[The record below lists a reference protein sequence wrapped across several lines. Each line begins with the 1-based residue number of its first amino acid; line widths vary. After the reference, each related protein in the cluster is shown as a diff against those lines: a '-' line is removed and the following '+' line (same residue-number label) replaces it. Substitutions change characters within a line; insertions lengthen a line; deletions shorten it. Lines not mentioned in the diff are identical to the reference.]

1 MTQAKRLLT
10 LLLLVCLAAGP
21 LSLGTLAE
29 PVYEAEIVGG
39 RQYETLEE
47 AVAAVEA
54 LPDKTA
60 TIKLLSNVEL
70 ASDSLTIGNGV
81 TLELDLNNYSIKAPH
96 RVLRAQDCN
105 LTLTGTGSVEETQA
119 AYGAITVR
127 GSDNPDAEDFTTVTV
142 GENVTLKGYAALFV
156 TPHTSDPVAYGV
168 TLHVYG
174 TLQSLPSS
182 QNEDS
187 PGYGLYV
194 NGQIQHQENCPVIF
208 VYPGA
213 HISGGTVYAAGYA
226 DWRFEGG
233 TIEGTT
239 SGIAI
244 KSGKVSINGNTSI
257 TCTGDANVPT
267 QGFSNG
273 VNASGTAI
281 QIESNS
287 DYAGNIELLISGGE
301 FVSKNCYTIYEYL
314 GKGEDTAVSSID
326 ISGGSFSGKSTY
338 GNFCLSEELD
348 AVKADM
354 LSLTAGSFTHDP
366 SPYLAPDHF
375 VSFSGT
381 DGFSVSRGSA
391 AQTQDS
397 KTYPTV
403 QAAVDAAEAGD
414 TVTLLSDVAVAEPVS
429 VKKDLTFDLGGCT
442 LSGAFQGTRT
452 GVFQAVGCHVNIVD
466 SKDGGSIVNTLED
479 KPGSVLYIK
488 PSADAAGS
496 VTLKNGVT
504 LQNLSTYST
513 SVVAYLHNA
522 VSNTYP
528 AKLDV
533 QNARLISQ
541 DGDVIRY
548 KSSPGKPVEAE
559 ILGGEFWVAE
569 KAASKSILD
578 DVDSD
583 TLDISGGVFHNWDP
597 QADTA
602 LLAKGA
608 RLCHTLR
615 EGALVM
621 QVVSGTP
628 DAAVQSAFGGQTFYL
643 LKGTDEGG
651 QAVAD
656 LYSLQQAG
664 LMPDGAQLTV
674 LKDVTCAFP
683 EGASFGSS
691 NHPAASLGITVAQ
704 GASLS
709 GTLPLK
715 LADVTVSGEGDVSRF
730 SVAPFDDTFRLS
742 EENGLYRCRLTQSGV
757 KATVTLSTGEVLE
770 YSSIATAISDARTR
784 EGSTVTF
791 YDDYET
797 QKSIR
802 YGLNGDADTLT
813 LDLNGHTYRYD
824 ALTINP
830 AFLLLSDKT
839 LTLRNGRL
847 EADPNALAAI
857 ATDDSSNGSRIVIES
872 DFTVEGNSVL
882 LVGTSPSLELFGT
895 IDTTG
900 TSNTSIQGNGST
912 TKNSSIIVI
921 KEGARV
927 LSDKAGI
934 YHPQSG
940 TLTVEGGLITGST
953 GIVMKSG
960 HLEVKGG
967 EISATGARKPYTHEP
982 SGYISTGDAV
992 VLEACDYPGGA
1003 PSADISGGLLSSQ
1016 KAQAVVCYLK
1026 DGAQDMD
1033 NKKFVTGGEF
1043 SSDPT
1048 AYLGE
1053 SLMAVPAEQEGF
1065 FGVRQSVENVVVSD
1079 GTPVVT
1085 VEPARELTQQE
1096 RNALDE
1102 AAALLLPDGGTAP
1115 ALFASGLVGAA
1126 GSVADTVD
1134 MQEALGKLEAAGVE
1148 VSEQTP
1154 ATLFVLPYLNVK
1166 LTDLELS
1173 EGELSSLTLAL
1184 DFKVKTVVSTA
1195 QTADGI
1201 CTEGDPE
1208 SDLNAVPL
1216 GDEPL
1221 AVSASLTLSLPLP
1234 NALAQEE
1241 GLSVF
1246 HLRSADGSEACYDA
1260 LVQQQ
1265 QGVDVASVVVAK
1277 GAGTLTLTP
1286 ADTRSLTVTFD
1297 NGVPQQTYDVT
1308 DIGSALPEASKT
1320 GYLFRGWL
1328 FDKTG
1333 DESFE
1338 TLSEALWSALFEGE
1352 AGDLTVDAT
1361 ASLTRRSSGGAPS
1374 GTVTPSYTVSASAGE
1389 GGSISPS
1396 GKTSVDKGDDLT
1408 FAITPDEGYVVD
1420 DVLVDGVS
1428 VGSVTSYTLRDVAK
1442 SHTISASF
1450 VPDGGESAWEN
1461 PFDDVDEAAWYF
1473 DAVRY
1478 VFENGLLQGTSDT
1491 LFSPDLTTTRAMIVT
1506 VLWRMAEEPVIN
1518 YAMTFDDVPEG
1529 LWYSEA
1535 VRWAAG
1541 EGIVTGYDD
1550 TRFGP
1555 NDAVTREQLAA
1566 MLYRYAVSQGRD
1578 VSVGEDTNIL
1588 SYADA
1593 FSVSEYAVSALQWAC
1608 GEGIVTGRDDG
1619 TLSPQDSALRSEFS
1633 AMLMRFCGV
1642 QQG

>member
-39 RQYETLEE
+39 SQYETLEE

-60 TIKLLSNVEL
+60 TIKLLSNV
-70 ASDSLTIGNGV
+70 T
-81 TLELDLNNYSIKAPH
+81 
-96 RVLRAQDCN
+96 
-105 LTLTGTGSVEETQA
+105 VE
-119 AYGAITVR
+119 
-127 GSDNPDAEDFTTVTV
+127 
-142 GENVTLKGYAALFV
+142 
-156 TPHTSDPVAYGV
+156 
-168 TLHVYG
+168 
-174 TLQSLPSS
+174 
-182 QNEDS
+182 
-187 PGYGLYV
+187 
-194 NGQIQHQENCPVIF
+194 
-208 VYPGA
+208 
-213 HISGGTVYAAGYA
+213 
-226 DWRFEGG
+226 
-233 TIEGTT
+233 
-239 SGIAI
+239 
-244 KSGKVSINGNTSI
+244 KSVSIT
-257 TCTGDANVPT
+257 
-267 QGFSNG
+267 
-273 VNASGTAI
+273 
-281 QIESNS
+281 
-287 DYAGNIELLISGGE
+287 
-301 FVSKNCYTIYEYL
+301 
-314 GKGEDTAVSSID
+314 
-326 ISGGSFSGKSTY
+326 
-338 GNFCLSEELD
+338 
-348 AVKADM
+348 
-354 LSLTAGSFTHDP
+354 
-366 SPYLAPDHF
+366 
-375 VSFSGT
+375 
-381 DGFSVSRGSA
+381 R
-391 AQTQDS
+391 
-397 KTYPTV
+397 
-403 QAAVDAAEAGD
+403 
-414 TVTLLSDVAVAEPVS
+414 
-429 VKKDLTFDLGGCT
+429 DLTFDLGGHT
-442 LSGAFQGTRT
+442 LSGAFQGTQT
-452 GVFQAVGCHVNIVD
+452 GVFQAVGCHVDIVD
-466 SKDGGSIVNTLED
+466 SEGGGRIVNTLED

-496 VTLKNGVT
+496 VTLKDGVT
-504 LQNLSTYST
+504 LENLSTYST
-513 SVVAYLHNA
+513 SVVVYLHNA
-522 VSNTYP
+522 VSNTCP
-528 AKLDV
+528 AKLEV
-533 QNARLISQ
+533 QDARLISR

-548 KSSPGKPVEAE
+548 KSSFGRPVEGA
-559 ILGGEFWVAE
+559 ISGGEFWVAE
-569 KAASKSILD
+569 KAASQSILD
-578 DVDSD
+578 DVDD
-583 TLDISGGVFHNWDP
+583 GTLVISGGIFHNWDP

-602 LLAKGA
+602 LLDGDAL
-608 RLCHTLR
+608 LCHTLR

-674 LKDVTCAFP
+674 LKDVACTFP
-683 EGASFGSS
+683 EEASFGSS

-715 LADVTVSGEGDVSRF
+715 LADVTVSGEGDVSGF
-730 SVAPFDDTFRLS
+730 SVEPFDDTFRLS
-742 EENGLYRCRLTQSGV
+742 EESGLYQCRLTQSGV

-770 YSSIATAISDARTR
+770 YSSIATAISDARTQ

-813 LDLNGHTYRYD
+813 LDLNGHTYCYD
-824 ALTINP
+824 ALTTSP

-882 LVGTSPSLELFGT
+882 LVGASPSLELFGT

-912 TKNSSIIVI
+912 TKKSSIIVI

-934 YHPQSG
+934 YHPQPG

-960 HLEVKGG
+960 HLVVKGG
-967 EISATGARKPYTHEP
+967 EISATGARVPYAHEP

-992 VLEACDYPGGA
+992 VLEACDYPGEA
-1003 PSADISGGLLSSQ
+1003 PSAEISGGLLSSQ

-1026 DGAQDMD
+1026 EGAQDIKD
-1033 NKKFVTGGEF
+1033 KQFVTGGEF

-1053 SLMAVPAEQEGF
+1053 SLMAVPGEQAGF
-1065 FGVRQSVENVVVSD
+1065 FGVRQSIENVVVSD
-1079 GTPVVT
+1079 GAPVVT

-1102 AAALLLPDGGTAP
+1102 AAALLLPDGDTAP

-1126 GSVADTVD
+1126 GSVADAVD

-1154 ATLFVLPYLNVK
+1154 AKLFVLPYLNVK

-1173 EGELSSLTLAL
+1173 EGALSSLTLAL

-1195 QTADGI
+1195 QTADDI
-1201 CTEGDPE
+1201 CTEGGPE
-1208 SDLNAVPL
+1208 SGLNAVPL

-1234 NALAQEE
+1234 DALAQE

-1265 QGVDVASVVVAK
+1265 QGTAVASVVVAK

-1297 NGVPQQTYDVT
+1297 NGVPQQTYGVA

-1333 DESFE
+1333 DECFE

-1450 VPDGGESAWEN
+1450 APDGGESAWEN

-1566 MLYRYAVSQGRD
+1566 MLYRYAVSQGYD

-1619 TLSPQDSALRSEFS
+1619 TLSPQDSALRSEFA
-1633 AMLMRFCGV
+1633 AMLMRFCGA

>member
-1 MTQAKRLLT
+1 MTSAKRLLAM
-10 LLLLVCLAAGP
+10 LLCLCLAAGP

-29 PVYEAEIVGG
+29 PVYEAEIVGDS
-39 RQYETLEE
+39 QYETLEE

-60 TIKLLSNVEL
+60 TIKLLSNV
-70 ASDSLTIGNGV
+70 T
-81 TLELDLNNYSIKAPH
+81 
-96 RVLRAQDCN
+96 
-105 LTLTGTGSVEETQA
+105 VE
-119 AYGAITVR
+119 
-127 GSDNPDAEDFTTVTV
+127 
-142 GENVTLKGYAALFV
+142 
-156 TPHTSDPVAYGV
+156 
-168 TLHVYG
+168 
-174 TLQSLPSS
+174 
-182 QNEDS
+182 
-187 PGYGLYV
+187 
-194 NGQIQHQENCPVIF
+194 
-208 VYPGA
+208 
-213 HISGGTVYAAGYA
+213 
-226 DWRFEGG
+226 
-233 TIEGTT
+233 
-239 SGIAI
+239 
-244 KSGKVSINGNTSI
+244 KSVSIT
-257 TCTGDANVPT
+257 
-267 QGFSNG
+267 
-273 VNASGTAI
+273 
-281 QIESNS
+281 
-287 DYAGNIELLISGGE
+287 
-301 FVSKNCYTIYEYL
+301 
-314 GKGEDTAVSSID
+314 
-326 ISGGSFSGKSTY
+326 
-338 GNFCLSEELD
+338 
-348 AVKADM
+348 
-354 LSLTAGSFTHDP
+354 
-366 SPYLAPDHF
+366 
-375 VSFSGT
+375 
-381 DGFSVSRGSA
+381 R
-391 AQTQDS
+391 
-397 KTYPTV
+397 
-403 QAAVDAAEAGD
+403 
-414 TVTLLSDVAVAEPVS
+414 
-429 VKKDLTFDLGGCT
+429 DLTFDLGGHT

-452 GVFQAVGCHVNIVD
+452 GVFQAVGCHVDIVD
-466 SKDGGSIVNTLED
+466 SVGGGSMVNTLED
-479 KPGSVLYIK
+479 KACSVLYIK

-496 VTLKNGVT
+496 VTLKDGVT
-504 LQNLSTYST
+504 LENLSTYST
-513 SVVAYLHNA
+513 SVVAYLHSA
-522 VSNTYP
+522 VSDTYP
-528 AKLDV
+528 AKLEV

-548 KSSPGKPVEAE
+548 KSSSSRPVEAV
-559 ILGGEFWVAE
+559 ISGGEFLVVE

-578 DVDSD
+578 DVDSG
-583 TLDISGGVFHNWDP
+583 TLVISGGVFHNWDP

-602 LLAKGA
+602 LLDDDAL
-608 RLCHTLR
+608 LCHTLR

-628 DAAVQSAFGGQTFYL
+628 DAAIQSDFDGQTFYL
-643 LKGTDEGG
+643 LEGTDPDG
-651 QAVAD
+651 QAVAAD
-656 LYSLQQAG
+656 LYTLQQAG

-674 LKDVTCAFP
+674 LKDVACTFP

-715 LADVTVSGEGDVSRF
+715 LADVTVTGEGDVSGF
-730 SVAPFDDTFRLS
+730 SVAPFDSTFRLS
-742 EENGLYRCRLTQSGV
+742 EENGLYQCRLDQSGV

-770 YSSIATAISDARTR
+770 YSSIATAISDARTQ

-797 QKSIR
+797 QKSIS
-802 YGLNGDADTLT
+802 YGLHTGDADTLT

-824 ALTINP
+824 ALTASP
-830 AFLLLSDKT
+830 AFLLLSNKT

-847 EADPNALAAI
+847 EADSRSLAAI
-857 ATDDSSNGSRIVIES
+857 ATDASSTGSRIVIES
-872 DFTVEGNSVL
+872 DFTVAGNSVL

-912 TKNSSIIVI
+912 TQNSSIVI

-960 HLEVKGG
+960 HLVVKGG
-967 EISATGARKPYTHEP
+967 EISATGARAPYAHEP

-1003 PSADISGGLLSSQ
+1003 PSAEISGGLLSSQ

-1026 DGAQDMD
+1026 EQAPDIE
-1033 NKKFVTGGEF
+1033 NKQFVTGGEF

-1048 AYLGE
+1048 AYLDE
-1053 SLMAVPAEQEGF
+1053 SLMAVPAEQAGF
-1065 FGVRQSVENVVVSD
+1065 FGVRQSIENVVVSD
-1079 GTPVVT
+1079 GAPVVT

-1096 RNALDE
+1096 SDALDE
-1102 AAALLLPDGGTAP
+1102 AAALLLPDGGTAL
-1115 ALFASGLVGAA
+1115 ALSASGLVGAA

-1173 EGELSSLTLAL
+1173 EGALSSLTLAL

-1195 QTADGI
+1195 QTADDI
-1201 CTEGDPE
+1201 CTEGGPE
-1208 SDLNAVPL
+1208 SGLNAVPL

-1234 NALAQEE
+1234 DALAQED
-1241 GLSVF
+1241 LSVF

-1265 QGVDVASVVVAK
+1265 QGTAVASVVVAK

-1297 NGVPQQTYDVT
+1297 NGVPQQTYGVA

-1333 DESFE
+1333 DECFE
-1338 TLSEALWSALFEGE
+1338 TLSEALWSALFAGE

-1389 GGSISPS
+1389 GGSVSPS

-1428 VGSVTSYTLRDVAK
+1428 VGSVTSYTLRDVSKA
-1442 SHTISASF
+1442 HTISVSF
-1450 VPDGGESAWEN
+1450 VPDDGGASAWEN

-1506 VLWRMAEEPVIN
+1506 VLWRMAEEPVVN
-1518 YAMTFDDVPEG
+1518 YAMTFDDVDEG

-1535 VRWAAG
+1535 VRWAAS

-1550 TRFGP
+1550 GSFGP
-1555 NDAVTREQLAA
+1555 NDLVTREQLAA
-1566 MLYRYAVSQGRD
+1566 MLYRYAVSQGYD

-1608 GEGIVTGRDDG
+1608 GEGIVTGRDNG
-1619 TLSPQDSALRSEFS
+1619 LLAPQDGALRSEFA
-1633 AMLMRFCGV
+1633 AMLMRFCSV
-1642 QQG
+1642 EQG

>member
-21 LSLGTLAE
+21 LSLPSLALN
-29 PVYEAEIVGG
+29 EAKIEGG
-39 RQYETLEE
+39 SEYATVQE
-47 AVAAVEA
+47 AVNAAVE
-54 LPDKTA
+54 
-60 TIKLLSNVEL
+60 
-70 ASDSLTIGNGV
+70 
-81 TLELDLNNYSIKAPH
+81 
-96 RVLRAQDCN
+96 
-105 LTLTGTGSVEETQA
+105 
-119 AYGAITVR
+119 
-127 GSDNPDAEDFTTVTV
+127 
-142 GENVTLKGYAALFV
+142 
-156 TPHTSDPVAYGV
+156 
-168 TLHVYG
+168 
-174 TLQSLPSS
+174 
-182 QNEDS
+182 
-187 PGYGLYV
+187 
-194 NGQIQHQENCPVIF
+194 
-208 VYPGA
+208 
-213 HISGGTVYAAGYA
+213 
-226 DWRFEGG
+226 
-233 TIEGTT
+233 
-239 SGIAI
+239 
-244 KSGKVSINGNTSI
+244 
-257 TCTGDANVPT
+257 
-267 QGFSNG
+267 
-273 VNASGTAI
+273 
-281 QIESNS
+281 
-287 DYAGNIELLISGGE
+287 
-301 FVSKNCYTIYEYL
+301 
-314 GKGEDTAVSSID
+314 
-326 ISGGSFSGKSTY
+326 
-338 GNFCLSEELD
+338 
-348 AVKADM
+348 
-354 LSLTAGSFTHDP
+354 
-366 SPYLAPDHF
+366 
-375 VSFSGT
+375 
-381 DGFSVSRGSA
+381 
-391 AQTQDS
+391 
-397 KTYPTV
+397 
-403 QAAVDAAEAGD
+403 GD

-429 VKKDLTFDLGGCT
+429 VKKGLTFDLGGHT
-442 LSGAFQGTRT
+442 LSGAFQGTQT
-452 GVFQAVGCHVNIVD
+452 GVFQAVGCHVDIVD
-466 SKDGGSIVNTLED
+466 SVSGGSMVNTLED

-504 LQNLSTYST
+504 LENLSTYST
-513 SVVAYLHNA
+513 SVVACLHNA
-522 VSNTYP
+522 VSDTYP
-528 AKLDV
+528 AKLEV
-533 QNARLISQ
+533 QDARLISQ

-548 KSSPGKPVEAE
+548 KSSFGKPVEAV
-559 ILGGEFWVAE
+559 ISGGEFWVAE

-578 DVDSD
+578 DVDD
-583 TLDISGGVFHNWDP
+583 GTLVISGGIFHNWDP

-602 LLAKGA
+602 LLANGA
-608 RLCHTLR
+608 LLCHTLR

-628 DAAVQSAFGGQTFYL
+628 GAAVQSAFGGQTFYL
-643 LKGTDEGG
+643 LEGTDEGG

-656 LYSLQQAG
+656 LYTLQQAG

-674 LKDVTCAFP
+674 LKDVACTFP

-715 LADVTVSGEGDVSRF
+715 LADVKVSGEGDVSDF
-730 SVAPFDDTFRLS
+730 SVEPFDDTFRLS
-742 EENGLYRCRLTQSGV
+742 EESGLYRCRLTQSGV

-770 YSSIATAISDARTR
+770 YSSIATAISDARTQ

-802 YGLNGDADTLT
+802 YGLNTGDADTLT
-813 LDLNGHTYRYD
+813 LDLNGHTYHYD
-824 ALTINP
+824 SLVSNP
-830 AFLLLSDKT
+830 AFLLLSNKT

-912 TKNSSIIVI
+912 TKKSSIIVI

-934 YHPQSG
+934 YHPQPG

-960 HLEVKGG
+960 RLVVKGG
-967 EISATGARKPYTHEP
+967 EISATGARMPYTHES

-1026 DGAQDMD
+1026 EEAPDIKDKQ
-1033 NKKFVTGGEF
+1033 FVTGGEF

-1048 AYLGE
+1048 AYLDE
-1053 SLMAVPAEQEGF
+1053 SLMAVPAEQAGF
-1065 FGVRQSVENVVVSD
+1065 FGVRQSIENVVVSD

-1096 RNALDE
+1096 SDALDE

-1126 GSVADTVD
+1126 GSVADAVD
-1134 MQEALGKLEAAGVE
+1134 MQEALDKLEAAGVE

-1154 ATLFVLPYLNVK
+1154 AKLFVLPYLNVK

-1173 EGELSSLTLAL
+1173 EGALSSLTLAL

-1201 CTEGDPE
+1201 RTEDGPE
-1208 SDLNAVPL
+1208 SGLNAVPL

-1234 NALAQEE
+1234 DALAQEV
-1241 GLSVF
+1241 LSVF
-1246 HLRSADGSEACYDA
+1246 HLRSADDSEACYDA

-1265 QGVDVASVVVAK
+1265 QGTAVASVVVAK

-1297 NGVPQQTYDVT
+1297 NGVPQQTYGVA

-1338 TLSEALWSALFEGE
+1338 TLSEALWTALFAGE
-1352 AGDLTVDAT
+1352 AGDLTVDAK

>member
-10 LLLLVCLAAGP
+10 LLLVCLAAGP
-21 LSLGTLAE
+21 LSLPSLALN
-29 PVYEAEIVGG
+29 EAKI
-39 RQYETLEE
+39 
-47 AVAAVEA
+47 
-54 LPDKTA
+54 
-60 TIKLLSNVEL
+60 
-70 ASDSLTIGNGV
+70 
-81 TLELDLNNYSIKAPH
+81 
-96 RVLRAQDCN
+96 
-105 LTLTGTGSVEETQA
+105 
-119 AYGAITVR
+119 
-127 GSDNPDAEDFTTVTV
+127 
-142 GENVTLKGYAALFV
+142 
-156 TPHTSDPVAYGV
+156 
-168 TLHVYG
+168 
-174 TLQSLPSS
+174 
-182 QNEDS
+182 
-187 PGYGLYV
+187 
-194 NGQIQHQENCPVIF
+194 
-208 VYPGA
+208 
-213 HISGGTVYAAGYA
+213 
-226 DWRFEGG
+226 EGG
-233 TIEGTT
+233 SE
-239 SGIAI
+239 
-244 KSGKVSINGNTSI
+244 
-257 TCTGDANVPT
+257 
-267 QGFSNG
+267 
-273 VNASGTAI
+273 
-281 QIESNS
+281 
-287 DYAGNIELLISGGE
+287 YA
-301 FVSKNCYTIYEYL
+301 
-314 GKGEDTAVSSID
+314 
-326 ISGGSFSGKSTY
+326 
-338 GNFCLSEELD
+338 
-348 AVKADM
+348 
-354 LSLTAGSFTHDP
+354 
-366 SPYLAPDHF
+366 
-375 VSFSGT
+375 
-381 DGFSVSRGSA
+381 
-391 AQTQDS
+391 
-397 KTYPTV
+397 TV
-403 QAAVDAAEAGD
+403 QEAVDAAVEGD
-414 TVTLLSDVAVAEPVS
+414 TVTLLTDVTVEDPVS
-429 VKKDLTFDLGGCT
+429 VTTGLTFDLGGHT
-442 LSGAFQGTRT
+442 LSGAFQGTQT
-452 GVFQAVGCHVNIVD
+452 GVFQAVGCHVDIVD
-466 SKDGGSIVNTLED
+466 RVGGGSMVNTLED

-504 LQNLSTYST
+504 LENLSTYST

-528 AKLDV
+528 AKLEVRD
-533 QNARLISQ
+533 ARLISR

-548 KSSPGKPVEAE
+548 MSSSGGPVKAE
-559 ILGGEFWVAE
+559 ISGGEFWVAE

-583 TLDISGGVFHNWDP
+583 TLVISGGIFHNWDP

-602 LLAKGA
+602 LLANDA
-608 RLCHTLR
+608 LLCHTLR

-628 DAAVQSAFGGQTFYL
+628 DAAIQSAFGGQTFYL
-643 LKGTDEGG
+643 LEGTDPDG
-651 QAVAD
+651 QAVAAD
-656 LYSLQQAG
+656 LYTLQQAG

-674 LKDVTCAFP
+674 LEDVTCTFP
-683 EGASFGSS
+683 EEASFGSS

-715 LADVTVSGEGDVSRF
+715 LTDVTVSGEGDVSGF
-730 SVAPFDDTFRLS
+730 SVEPFDDTFRLS
-742 EENGLYRCRLTQSGV
+742 EKNGLYQCRLTQSGV

-770 YSSIATAISDARTR
+770 YSSIATAISDARTQ

-813 LDLNGHTYRYD
+813 LDLNGHTYCYD
-824 ALTINP
+824 ALTIDP
-830 AFLLLSDKT
+830 AFLLLSNKT

-912 TKNSSIIVI
+912 TKKSSIIVI

-960 HLEVKGG
+960 HLVVKGG
-967 EISATGARKPYTHEP
+967 EISATGARKPYTHES

-1026 DGAQDMD
+1026 DGAKDMD

-1048 AYLGE
+1048 AYLDE

-1065 FGVRQSVENVVVSD
+1065 FGVRQSIENVVVSD

-1126 GSVADTVD
+1126 GSVADAVD

-1173 EGELSSLTLAL
+1173 EGALSSLTLAL

-1195 QTADGI
+1195 QTADDI
-1201 CTEGDPE
+1201 CTEGGPE

-1234 NALAQEE
+1234 DALAQEV
-1241 GLSVF
+1241 LSVF
-1246 HLRSADGSEACYDA
+1246 HLRSADDSEACYDA

-1265 QGVDVASVVVAK
+1265 QGTAVASVVVAK

-1297 NGVPQQTYDVT
+1297 NGVPQQTYSVA
-1308 DIGSALPEASKT
+1308 DIGSALPEVSKT

-1333 DESFE
+1333 DECFE
-1338 TLSEALWSALFEGE
+1338 TLSEALWSALFEGK
-1352 AGDLTVDAT
+1352 AGDLTVNAT

-1450 VPDGGESAWEN
+1450 APDGGESAWEN

>member
-10 LLLLVCLAAGP
+10 LLLFVCLAAGP
-21 LSLGTLAE
+21 LSLPSLALN
-29 PVYEAEIVGG
+29 EAKIEGG
-39 RQYETLEE
+39 SEYATVQE
-47 AVAAVEA
+47 AV
-54 LPDKTA
+54 
-60 TIKLLSNVEL
+60 N
-70 ASDSLTIGNGV
+70 
-81 TLELDLNNYSIKAPH
+81 
-96 RVLRAQDCN
+96 
-105 LTLTGTGSVEETQA
+105 
-119 AYGAITVR
+119 
-127 GSDNPDAEDFTTVTV
+127 
-142 GENVTLKGYAALFV
+142 
-156 TPHTSDPVAYGV
+156 
-168 TLHVYG
+168 
-174 TLQSLPSS
+174 
-182 QNEDS
+182 
-187 PGYGLYV
+187 
-194 NGQIQHQENCPVIF
+194 
-208 VYPGA
+208 
-213 HISGGTVYAAGYA
+213 
-226 DWRFEGG
+226 
-233 TIEGTT
+233 
-239 SGIAI
+239 
-244 KSGKVSINGNTSI
+244 
-257 TCTGDANVPT
+257 
-267 QGFSNG
+267 
-273 VNASGTAI
+273 
-281 QIESNS
+281 
-287 DYAGNIELLISGGE
+287 
-301 FVSKNCYTIYEYL
+301 
-314 GKGEDTAVSSID
+314 
-326 ISGGSFSGKSTY
+326 
-338 GNFCLSEELD
+338 
-348 AVKADM
+348 
-354 LSLTAGSFTHDP
+354 
-366 SPYLAPDHF
+366 
-375 VSFSGT
+375 
-381 DGFSVSRGSA
+381 
-391 AQTQDS
+391 
-397 KTYPTV
+397 
-403 QAAVDAAEAGD
+403 AAEAGD
-414 TVTLLSDVAVAEPVS
+414 TVTLLTDVTVEDPVS
-429 VKKDLTFDLGGCT
+429 VTTGLTFDLGGHT
-442 LSGAFQGTRT
+442 LSGAFQGTQT
-452 GVFQAVGCHVNIVD
+452 GVFQAVGCHVDIVD
-466 SKDGGSIVNTLED
+466 SVGGGSMVNTLED

-496 VTLKNGVT
+496 VTLEDGVT

-528 AKLDV
+528 AKLEVRD
-533 QNARLISQ
+533 ARLISR

-548 KSSPGKPVEAE
+548 MSSSGGPVKAE
-559 ILGGEFWVAE
+559 ISGGEFWVAE
-569 KAASKSILD
+569 KAASQSILD
-578 DVDSD
+578 DVDD
-583 TLDISGGVFHNWDP
+583 GTLVISGGVFHNWDP

-602 LLAKGA
+602 LLDDNAL
-608 RLCHTLR
+608 LCHTLR

-674 LKDVTCAFP
+674 LKDVTCTFP
-683 EGASFGSS
+683 EEASFGSS
-691 NHPAASLGITVAQ
+691 NHPAASLDITVAQ

-715 LADVTVSGEGDVSRF
+715 LADVTVTGEGDVSGF
-730 SVAPFDDTFRLS
+730 SVEPFDDTFRLS
-742 EENGLYRCRLTQSGV
+742 EKNGLYRCRLTQSGV

-802 YGLNGDADTLT
+802 YGLNTGDADTLT

-824 ALTINP
+824 ALTIDP
-830 AFLLLSDKT
+830 AFLLLSNKT

-847 EADPNALAAI
+847 EADSRSLAAI
-857 ATDDSSNGSRIVIES
+857 ATDASSTDSRIVIES
-872 DFTVEGNSVL
+872 DFTVAGNSVL
-882 LVGTSPSLELFGT
+882 LVGASPSLELFGT

-912 TKNSSIIVI
+912 TKNSSIVI

-960 HLEVKGG
+960 HLEVTGG
-967 EISATGARKPYTHEP
+967 EISATGARTPYTHES

-1003 PSADISGGLLSSQ
+1003 PSAEISGGLLSSQ

-1026 DGAQDMD
+1026 DGAKDMD

-1096 RNALDE
+1096 SDALDK

-1126 GSVADTVD
+1126 GSVADAVD
-1134 MQEALGKLEAAGVE
+1134 MQEALDKLEAAGVE

-1201 CTEGDPE
+1201 HTEGGPE

-1234 NALAQEE
+1234 DALAQN

-1297 NGVPQQTYDVT
+1297 NGVPQQTYSVA
-1308 DIGSALPEASKT
+1308 DIGSALPEVSKT

-1352 AGDLTVDAT
+1352 AEDLTVDAK

-1450 VPDGGESAWEN
+1450 VPDGGGESAWEN

-1518 YAMTFDDVPEG
+1518 YAMNFDDVPEG

-1566 MLYRYAVSQGRD
+1566 MLYRYAVSQGYD

-1619 TLSPQDSALRSEFS
+1619 TLSPQDSALRSEFA
-1633 AMLMRFCGV
+1633 AMLMRFCGA

>member
-21 LSLGTLAE
+21 LSLPSLALN
-29 PVYEAEIVGG
+29 EAKI
-39 RQYETLEE
+39 
-47 AVAAVEA
+47 
-54 LPDKTA
+54 
-60 TIKLLSNVEL
+60 
-70 ASDSLTIGNGV
+70 
-81 TLELDLNNYSIKAPH
+81 
-96 RVLRAQDCN
+96 
-105 LTLTGTGSVEETQA
+105 
-119 AYGAITVR
+119 
-127 GSDNPDAEDFTTVTV
+127 
-142 GENVTLKGYAALFV
+142 
-156 TPHTSDPVAYGV
+156 
-168 TLHVYG
+168 
-174 TLQSLPSS
+174 
-182 QNEDS
+182 
-187 PGYGLYV
+187 
-194 NGQIQHQENCPVIF
+194 
-208 VYPGA
+208 
-213 HISGGTVYAAGYA
+213 
-226 DWRFEGG
+226 EGG
-233 TIEGTT
+233 SE
-239 SGIAI
+239 
-244 KSGKVSINGNTSI
+244 
-257 TCTGDANVPT
+257 
-267 QGFSNG
+267 
-273 VNASGTAI
+273 
-281 QIESNS
+281 
-287 DYAGNIELLISGGE
+287 YA
-301 FVSKNCYTIYEYL
+301 
-314 GKGEDTAVSSID
+314 
-326 ISGGSFSGKSTY
+326 
-338 GNFCLSEELD
+338 
-348 AVKADM
+348 
-354 LSLTAGSFTHDP
+354 
-366 SPYLAPDHF
+366 
-375 VSFSGT
+375 
-381 DGFSVSRGSA
+381 
-391 AQTQDS
+391 
-397 KTYPTV
+397 TV
-403 QAAVDAAEAGD
+403 QAAVDAAEADD

-429 VKKDLTFDLGGCT
+429 VKKDLTFDLGGHT
-442 LSGAFQGTRT
+442 LSGAFQGTQT
-452 GVFQAVGCHVNIVD
+452 GVFQAVGCHVDIVD
-466 SKDGGSIVNTLED
+466 SEGGGSIVNTLED

-496 VTLKNGVT
+496 VTLKDGVT
-504 LQNLSTYST
+504 LENLSTYST

-528 AKLDV
+528 AKLEV
-533 QNARLISQ
+533 QDARLISR

-548 KSSPGKPVEAE
+548 KSSFGRPVEGA
-559 ILGGEFWVAE
+559 ISGGEFWVAE

-578 DVDSD
+578 DVDD
-583 TLDISGGVFHNWDP
+583 GTLVISGGIFHNWDP
-597 QADTA
+597 QADIA
-602 LLAKGA
+602 LLANGA
-608 RLCHTLR
+608 LLCHTLR

-674 LKDVTCAFP
+674 LKDVACTFP
-683 EGASFGSS
+683 EEASFGSS
-691 NHPAASLGITVAQ
+691 NHPAASLDITVAQ

-715 LADVTVSGEGDVSRF
+715 LADVTVSGEGDVSGF
-730 SVAPFDDTFRLS
+730 SVEPFDDTFRLS
-742 EENGLYRCRLTQSGV
+742 EKNGRYQCRLTQSGV
-757 KATVTLSTGEVLE
+757 KATVTLSTGKVLE
-770 YSSIATAISDARTR
+770 YSSIATAISDARTQ

-797 QKSIR
+797 QKSIS
-802 YGLNGDADTLT
+802 YGLHTGDADTLT
-813 LDLNGHTYRYD
+813 LDLNGHTYCYD
-824 ALTINP
+824 ALTTSP

-847 EADPNALAAI
+847 EADPGSLAAI
-857 ATDDSSNGSRIVIES
+857 ATDASSTGSRIVIKS

-912 TKNSSIIVI
+912 TKNSSIVI

-934 YHPQSG
+934 YHPQPG

-960 HLEVKGG
+960 HLVVKGG
-967 EISATGARKPYTHEP
+967 EISATGARTPYAHEP

-1026 DGAQDMD
+1026 DGAKDMD

-1065 FGVRQSVENVVVSD
+1065 FGVRQSIENVVVSD
-1079 GTPVVT
+1079 GAPVVT

-1096 RNALDE
+1096 SDALDK
-1102 AAALLLPDGGTAP
+1102 AAALLLPDGGI
-1115 ALFASGLVGAA
+1115 ALALSASGLVGAA
-1126 GSVADTVD
+1126 GSVADAVD
-1134 MQEALGKLEAAGVE
+1134 MQEALGRLEAAGVE

-1184 DFKVKTVVSTA
+1184 DFRVKTVVSTA

-1201 CTEGDPE
+1201 RTEGDPE
-1208 SDLNAVPL
+1208 SGLNAVPL

-1234 NALAQEE
+1234 DALAQEV
-1241 GLSVF
+1241 LSVF

-1297 NGVPQQTYDVT
+1297 NGVPQQTYSVA
-1308 DIGSALPEASKT
+1308 DIGSALPEVSKT

-1352 AGDLTVDAT
+1352 AEDLSVGAT

-1374 GTVTPSYTVSASAGE
+1374 ATVTPSYTVSASAGE

-1450 VPDGGESAWEN
+1450 APDGGESAWEN

-1566 MLYRYAVSQGRD
+1566 MLYRYAVNQGRD

-1619 TLSPQDSALRSEFS
+1619 TLSPQDSALRSEFA
-1633 AMLMRFCGV
+1633 AMLMRFCGA

>member
-21 LSLGTLAE
+21 LSLPSLALN
-29 PVYEAEIVGG
+29 EAKI
-39 RQYETLEE
+39 
-47 AVAAVEA
+47 
-54 LPDKTA
+54 
-60 TIKLLSNVEL
+60 
-70 ASDSLTIGNGV
+70 
-81 TLELDLNNYSIKAPH
+81 
-96 RVLRAQDCN
+96 
-105 LTLTGTGSVEETQA
+105 
-119 AYGAITVR
+119 
-127 GSDNPDAEDFTTVTV
+127 
-142 GENVTLKGYAALFV
+142 
-156 TPHTSDPVAYGV
+156 
-168 TLHVYG
+168 
-174 TLQSLPSS
+174 
-182 QNEDS
+182 
-187 PGYGLYV
+187 
-194 NGQIQHQENCPVIF
+194 
-208 VYPGA
+208 
-213 HISGGTVYAAGYA
+213 
-226 DWRFEGG
+226 EGG
-233 TIEGTT
+233 SE
-239 SGIAI
+239 
-244 KSGKVSINGNTSI
+244 
-257 TCTGDANVPT
+257 
-267 QGFSNG
+267 
-273 VNASGTAI
+273 
-281 QIESNS
+281 
-287 DYAGNIELLISGGE
+287 YA
-301 FVSKNCYTIYEYL
+301 
-314 GKGEDTAVSSID
+314 
-326 ISGGSFSGKSTY
+326 
-338 GNFCLSEELD
+338 
-348 AVKADM
+348 
-354 LSLTAGSFTHDP
+354 
-366 SPYLAPDHF
+366 
-375 VSFSGT
+375 
-381 DGFSVSRGSA
+381 
-391 AQTQDS
+391 
-397 KTYPTV
+397 TV
-403 QAAVDAAEAGD
+403 QEAVDAAEAGD
-414 TVTLLSDVAVAEPVS
+414 TVTLLTDVTVEDPVS
-429 VKKDLTFDLGGCT
+429 VTTGLTFDLGGHT
-442 LSGAFQGTRT
+442 LSGAFQGTQT
-452 GVFQAVGCHVNIVD
+452 GVFQAVGCHVDIVD
-466 SKDGGSIVNTLED
+466 SEGGGSIVNTLED
-479 KPGSVLYIK
+479 KACSVLYIK

-496 VTLKNGVT
+496 VTLKDGVT
-504 LQNLSTYST
+504 LENLSTYST

-522 VSNTYP
+522 VSNTCP
-528 AKLDV
+528 AKLEV
-533 QNARLISQ
+533 QDARLMSQ

-548 KSSPGKPVEAE
+548 KSSFGRPVEGA
-559 ILGGEFWVAE
+559 ISGGEFWVAE

-583 TLDISGGVFHNWDP
+583 TLVISGGIFHNWDP

-602 LLAKGA
+602 LLDGDAL
-608 RLCHTLR
+608 LCHTLR

-674 LKDVTCAFP
+674 LKDVTCTFP
-683 EGASFGSS
+683 EEASFGSS
-691 NHPAASLGITVAQ
+691 NHPAASLDITVAQ

-715 LADVTVSGEGDVSRF
+715 LADVTVSGEGDVSGF
-730 SVAPFDDTFRLS
+730 SVEPFDDTFRLS
-742 EENGLYRCRLTQSGV
+742 EEHGLYQCRLTQSGV

-770 YSSIATAISDARTR
+770 YSSIATAISDARTQ

-802 YGLNGDADTLT
+802 YGLNTGDADTLT

-847 EADPNALAAI
+847 EADSGSLAAI
-857 ATDDSSNGSRIVIES
+857 ATDASSTGSRIVIES
-872 DFTVEGNSVL
+872 DFTVAGNSVL
-882 LVGTSPSLELFGT
+882 LVGASPSLELFGT

-912 TKNSSIIVI
+912 TQDSSIVI

-934 YHPQSG
+934 YHPQPG

-960 HLEVKGG
+960 HLVVKGG
-967 EISATGARKPYTHEP
+967 EISATGARKPYTHES

-1003 PSADISGGLLSSQ
+1003 PSAEISGGLLSSQ

-1026 DGAQDMD
+1026 DGAKDMD

-1048 AYLGE
+1048 AYLDE
-1053 SLMAVPAEQEGF
+1053 SLMAVPAEQAGF
-1065 FGVRQSVENVVVSD
+1065 FGVRQSIENVVVSD
-1079 GTPVVT
+1079 GAPVVT

-1096 RNALDE
+1096 SDALDK
-1102 AAALLLPDGGTAP
+1102 AAALLLPDGDTAP

-1126 GSVADTVD
+1126 GSVADAVD

-1173 EGELSSLTLAL
+1173 EGALSSLTLAL

-1201 CTEGDPE
+1201 RTEGDPE
-1208 SDLNAVPL
+1208 SGLNAVPL

-1221 AVSASLTLSLPLP
+1221 VVSASLTLSLPLP
-1234 NALAQEE
+1234 DALAQE

-1265 QGVDVASVVVAK
+1265 RTAVASVVVAK

-1297 NGVPQQTYDVT
+1297 NGVPQQTYGVA
-1308 DIGSALPEASKT
+1308 DIGSALPKASKT

-1338 TLSEALWSALFEGE
+1338 TLSEALWSALFAGE
-1352 AGDLTVDAT
+1352 AGDLSVDAT

-1450 VPDGGESAWEN
+1450 VPDDGGESAWEN

-1566 MLYRYAVSQGRD
+1566 MLYRYAVNQGRD

-1619 TLSPQDSALRSEFS
+1619 TLSPQDSALRSEFA
-1633 AMLMRFCGV
+1633 AMLMRFCGA

>member
-39 RQYETLEE
+39 SQYETLEE

-60 TIKLLSNVEL
+60 TIKLLSNV
-70 ASDSLTIGNGV
+70 T
-81 TLELDLNNYSIKAPH
+81 
-96 RVLRAQDCN
+96 
-105 LTLTGTGSVEETQA
+105 VE
-119 AYGAITVR
+119 
-127 GSDNPDAEDFTTVTV
+127 
-142 GENVTLKGYAALFV
+142 
-156 TPHTSDPVAYGV
+156 
-168 TLHVYG
+168 
-174 TLQSLPSS
+174 
-182 QNEDS
+182 
-187 PGYGLYV
+187 
-194 NGQIQHQENCPVIF
+194 
-208 VYPGA
+208 
-213 HISGGTVYAAGYA
+213 
-226 DWRFEGG
+226 
-233 TIEGTT
+233 
-239 SGIAI
+239 
-244 KSGKVSINGNTSI
+244 KSVSIT
-257 TCTGDANVPT
+257 
-267 QGFSNG
+267 
-273 VNASGTAI
+273 
-281 QIESNS
+281 
-287 DYAGNIELLISGGE
+287 
-301 FVSKNCYTIYEYL
+301 
-314 GKGEDTAVSSID
+314 
-326 ISGGSFSGKSTY
+326 
-338 GNFCLSEELD
+338 
-348 AVKADM
+348 
-354 LSLTAGSFTHDP
+354 
-366 SPYLAPDHF
+366 
-375 VSFSGT
+375 
-381 DGFSVSRGSA
+381 R
-391 AQTQDS
+391 
-397 KTYPTV
+397 
-403 QAAVDAAEAGD
+403 
-414 TVTLLSDVAVAEPVS
+414 
-429 VKKDLTFDLGGCT
+429 DLTFDLGGHT
-442 LSGAFQGTRT
+442 LSGAFQGTQT
-452 GVFQAVGCHVNIVD
+452 GVFQAVGCHVDIVD
-466 SKDGGSIVNTLED
+466 SMGGGSIVNTLKD

-504 LQNLSTYST
+504 LENLSTYST
-513 SVVAYLHNA
+513 AVVVYVHHA
-522 VSNTYP
+522 VNNTYP
-528 AKLDV
+528 ARLEV
-533 QNARLISQ
+533 QDARLISR

-548 KSSPGKPVEAE
+548 KSSSGGPVEGA
-559 ILGGEFWVAE
+559 ISDGEFWVAE

-578 DVDSD
+578 DVDDD
-583 TLDISGGVFHNWDP
+583 TLVISGGIFHNWDP

-602 LLAKGA
+602 LLANDA
-608 RLCHTLR
+608 LLCHTLR

-643 LKGTDEGG
+643 LEGTDEGG

-674 LKDVTCAFP
+674 LKDVACTFP

-715 LADVTVSGEGDVSRF
+715 LADVTVSGEGDVSGF
-730 SVAPFDDTFRLS
+730 SVEPFDDTFRLS
-742 EENGLYRCRLTQSGV
+742 EENGFYQCRLTQSGV

-770 YSSIATAISDARTR
+770 YSSIATAISDARTQ

-797 QKSIR
+797 QKSIS
-802 YGLNGDADTLT
+802 YGLHTGDADTLT

-824 ALTINP
+824 ALTTSP
-830 AFLLLSDKT
+830 AFLLLSNKT

-847 EADPNALAAI
+847 EADSRSLAAI
-857 ATDDSSNGSRIVIES
+857 ATDASSTGSRIVIKS
-872 DFTVEGNSVL
+872 DFTVAGNSVL
-882 LVGTSPSLELFGT
+882 LVGTFPSLELFGT

-912 TKNSSIIVI
+912 TQNSIIVI

-967 EISATGARKPYTHEP
+967 EISATGARTPYTHES

-1003 PSADISGGLLSSQ
+1003 PSAEISGGLLSSQ

-1026 DGAQDMD
+1026 EQAPDIE
-1033 NKKFVTGGEF
+1033 NKQFVTGGEF

-1048 AYLGE
+1048 AYLDE
-1053 SLMAVPAEQEGF
+1053 SLMAVPAEQAGF
-1065 FGVRQSVENVVVSD
+1065 FGVRQSIENVVVSD
-1079 GTPVVT
+1079 GAPVVT

-1096 RNALDE
+1096 SDALDK
-1102 AAALLLPDGGTAP
+1102 AAALLLPDGDTAP

-1126 GSVADTVD
+1126 GSVADAVD

-1154 ATLFVLPYLNVK
+1154 AKLFVLPYLNVK

-1173 EGELSSLTLAL
+1173 EGALSSLTLAL

-1201 CTEGDPE
+1201 RTEGDPE
-1208 SDLNAVPL
+1208 SGLNAVPL

-1221 AVSASLTLSLPLP
+1221 VVSASLTLSLPLP
-1234 NALAQEE
+1234 DALAQE

-1297 NGVPQQTYDVT
+1297 NGVPQQTYGVA
-1308 DIGSALPEASKT
+1308 DIGSALPKASKT

-1338 TLSEALWSALFEGE
+1338 TLSEALWSALFAGE
-1352 AGDLTVDAT
+1352 AGDLSVDAT

-1442 SHTISASF
+1442 SHTISVSF
-1450 VPDGGESAWEN
+1450 VPDDGGESAWEN

>member
-21 LSLGTLAE
+21 LSLPSLALN
-29 PVYEAEIVGG
+29 EAKIEGG
-39 RQYETLEE
+39 SEYATVQE
-47 AVAAVEA
+47 AV
-54 LPDKTA
+54 
-60 TIKLLSNVEL
+60 N
-70 ASDSLTIGNGV
+70 
-81 TLELDLNNYSIKAPH
+81 
-96 RVLRAQDCN
+96 
-105 LTLTGTGSVEETQA
+105 
-119 AYGAITVR
+119 
-127 GSDNPDAEDFTTVTV
+127 
-142 GENVTLKGYAALFV
+142 
-156 TPHTSDPVAYGV
+156 
-168 TLHVYG
+168 
-174 TLQSLPSS
+174 
-182 QNEDS
+182 
-187 PGYGLYV
+187 
-194 NGQIQHQENCPVIF
+194 
-208 VYPGA
+208 
-213 HISGGTVYAAGYA
+213 
-226 DWRFEGG
+226 
-233 TIEGTT
+233 
-239 SGIAI
+239 
-244 KSGKVSINGNTSI
+244 
-257 TCTGDANVPT
+257 
-267 QGFSNG
+267 
-273 VNASGTAI
+273 
-281 QIESNS
+281 
-287 DYAGNIELLISGGE
+287 
-301 FVSKNCYTIYEYL
+301 
-314 GKGEDTAVSSID
+314 
-326 ISGGSFSGKSTY
+326 
-338 GNFCLSEELD
+338 
-348 AVKADM
+348 
-354 LSLTAGSFTHDP
+354 
-366 SPYLAPDHF
+366 
-375 VSFSGT
+375 
-381 DGFSVSRGSA
+381 
-391 AQTQDS
+391 
-397 KTYPTV
+397 
-403 QAAVDAAEAGD
+403 AAEAGD
-414 TVTLLSDVAVAEPVS
+414 TVTLLTDVTVEDPVS
-429 VKKDLTFDLGGCT
+429 VTTGLTFDLGGHT
-442 LSGAFQGTRT
+442 LSGAFQGTQT
-452 GVFQAVGCHVNIVD
+452 GVFQAVGCHVDIVD
-466 SKDGGSIVNTLED
+466 SMGGGSIVNTLED

-496 VTLKNGVT
+496 VTLKKGVT
-504 LQNLSTYST
+504 LENLSTYST

-528 AKLDV
+528 AKLEV
-533 QNARLISQ
+533 QDARLISR

-548 KSSPGKPVEAE
+548 NSSSGKPVKGA
-559 ILGGEFWVAE
+559 ISGGEFWVAE
-569 KAASKSILD
+569 KAASQSILD
-578 DVDSD
+578 DVDDD
-583 TLDISGGVFHNWDP
+583 TLVISGGIFHNWDP

-602 LLAKGA
+602 LLANDA
-608 RLCHTLR
+608 LLCHTLR

-643 LKGTDEGG
+643 LEGTDEGG

-664 LMPDGAQLTV
+664 LMPEGAHLTV
-674 LKDVTCAFP
+674 FKDVACTFP

-691 NHPAASLGITVAQ
+691 NHPAASLDITVAQ

-715 LADVTVSGEGDVSRF
+715 LADVTVSGEGDVSGF
-730 SVAPFDDTFRLS
+730 SVEPFDDTFRLS
-742 EENGLYRCRLTQSGV
+742 EEHGLYQCRLTQSGV

-802 YGLNGDADTLT
+802 YGLNTGDADTLT

-830 AFLLLSDKT
+830 AFLLLSNKT

-847 EADPNALAAI
+847 EADSGSLAAI
-857 ATDDSSNGSRIVIES
+857 ATDASSTGSRIVIES
-872 DFTVEGNSVL
+872 GFTVAGNSVL

-912 TKNSSIIVI
+912 TKNSIIVI

-960 HLEVKGG
+960 HLVVKGG
-967 EISATGARKPYTHEP
+967 EISATGARKPYTHES

-1003 PSADISGGLLSSQ
+1003 PSAEISGGLLSSQ

-1026 DGAQDMD
+1026 EQAPDIE
-1033 NKKFVTGGEF
+1033 NKQFVTGGEF

-1048 AYLGE
+1048 AYLDE

-1065 FGVRQSVENVVVSD
+1065 FGVRQSIENVVVSD
-1079 GTPVVT
+1079 GAPVVT

-1096 RNALDE
+1096 SDALDE

-1126 GSVADTVD
+1126 GSVADAVD

-1173 EGELSSLTLAL
+1173 EGALSSLTLAL

-1208 SDLNAVPL
+1208 SGLNAVPL

-1234 NALAQEE
+1234 DALAQEV
-1241 GLSVF
+1241 LSVF

-1286 ADTRSLTVTFD
+1286 ADTRNLTVTFD
-1297 NGVPQQTYDVT
+1297 NGVPQQTYIVA
-1308 DIGSALPEASKT
+1308 DIGSALPKASKT

-1338 TLSEALWSALFEGE
+1338 TLSEALWTALFAGE
-1352 AGDLTVDAT
+1352 EGDLTVDAT

-1450 VPDGGESAWEN
+1450 VPDDGGASAWEN

-1566 MLYRYAVSQGRD
+1566 MLYRYAVNQGYD

>member
-1 MTQAKRLLT
+1 M
-10 LLLLVCLAAGP
+10 
-21 LSLGTLAE
+21 
-29 PVYEAEIVGG
+29 
-39 RQYETLEE
+39 
-47 AVAAVEA
+47 
-54 LPDKTA
+54 
-60 TIKLLSNVEL
+60 
-70 ASDSLTIGNGV
+70 
-81 TLELDLNNYSIKAPH
+81 
-96 RVLRAQDCN
+96 
-105 LTLTGTGSVEETQA
+105 
-119 AYGAITVR
+119 
-127 GSDNPDAEDFTTVTV
+127 
-142 GENVTLKGYAALFV
+142 
-156 TPHTSDPVAYGV
+156 
-168 TLHVYG
+168 
-174 TLQSLPSS
+174 
-182 QNEDS
+182 
-187 PGYGLYV
+187 
-194 NGQIQHQENCPVIF
+194 
-208 VYPGA
+208 
-213 HISGGTVYAAGYA
+213 
-226 DWRFEGG
+226 
-233 TIEGTT
+233 
-239 SGIAI
+239 
-244 KSGKVSINGNTSI
+244 
-257 TCTGDANVPT
+257 
-267 QGFSNG
+267 
-273 VNASGTAI
+273 
-281 QIESNS
+281 
-287 DYAGNIELLISGGE
+287 
-301 FVSKNCYTIYEYL
+301 
-314 GKGEDTAVSSID
+314 
-326 ISGGSFSGKSTY
+326 
-338 GNFCLSEELD
+338 
-348 AVKADM
+348 
-354 LSLTAGSFTHDP
+354 
-366 SPYLAPDHF
+366 
-375 VSFSGT
+375 
-381 DGFSVSRGSA
+381 
-391 AQTQDS
+391 
-397 KTYPTV
+397 
-403 QAAVDAAEAGD
+403 QAAVDAAGVGE

-442 LSGAFQGTRT
+442 LSGAFQGTQT
-452 GVFQAVGCHVNIVD
+452 GVFQAVGCHVDIVD
-466 SKDGGSIVNTLED
+466 SKGGGSIVNTLED

-496 VTLKNGVT
+496 VTLEDGVT
-504 LQNLSTYST
+504 LENLSTYST

-528 AKLDV
+528 ASLDV
-533 QNARLISQ
+533 QNARLISR

-548 KSSPGKPVEAE
+548 KSSFGKPVEAE
-559 ILGGEFWVAE
+559 ILGGEFWVVE

-583 TLDISGGVFHNWDP
+583 TLGISGGIFHNWDP

-602 LLAKGA
+602 LLDGDAL
-608 RLCHTLR
+608 LCHTLR

-621 QVVSGTP
+621 QVVSGPP

-643 LKGTDEGG
+643 LEGTDEGG

-674 LKDVTCAFP
+674 LKDVTCTFP

-715 LADVTVSGEGDVSRF
+715 LADVTVSGEGDVSGF
-730 SVAPFDDTFRLS
+730 SVEPFDDTFRLS
-742 EENGLYRCRLTQSGV
+742 EKNGRYQCRLTQSGV

-770 YSSIATAISDARTR
+770 YSSIATAISDARTQ

-802 YGLNGDADTLT
+802 YGLNTGDADTLT
-813 LDLNGHTYRYD
+813 LDLNGHTYCYD
-824 ALTINP
+824 ALTTSP

-912 TKNSSIIVI
+912 TKKSSIIVI

-960 HLEVKGG
+960 HLVVKGG
-967 EISATGARKPYTHEP
+967 EISATGARKPYTHES

-1026 DGAQDMD
+1026 DGAKDMD

-1048 AYLGE
+1048 AYLDK
-1053 SLMAVPAEQEGF
+1053 SLMAVPGEQAGF
-1065 FGVRQSVENVVVSD
+1065 FGVRQSIENVVVSD

-1096 RNALDE
+1096 SDALDE

-1126 GSVADTVD
+1126 GSVADAVD

-1173 EGELSSLTLAL
+1173 EGALSSLTLAL

-1201 CTEGDPE
+1201 RTEDGPE

-1234 NALAQEE
+1234 DALAQE

-1265 QGVDVASVVVAK
+1265 QGTAVASVVVAK

-1297 NGVPQQTYDVT
+1297 NGVPQQTYDVA

-1450 VPDGGESAWEN
+1450 APDGGESAWEN

-1566 MLYRYAVSQGRD
+1566 MLYRYAVSQGYD

-1619 TLSPQDSALRSEFS
+1619 TLSPQDSALRSEFA
-1633 AMLMRFCGV
+1633 AMLMRFCGA

>member
-21 LSLGTLAE
+21 LSLPSLALN
-29 PVYEAEIVGG
+29 EA
-39 RQYETLEE
+39 
-47 AVAAVEA
+47 
-54 LPDKTA
+54 K
-60 TIKLLSNVEL
+60 
-70 ASDSLTIGNGV
+70 
-81 TLELDLNNYSIKAPH
+81 
-96 RVLRAQDCN
+96 
-105 LTLTGTGSVEETQA
+105 
-119 AYGAITVR
+119 
-127 GSDNPDAEDFTTVTV
+127 
-142 GENVTLKGYAALFV
+142 
-156 TPHTSDPVAYGV
+156 
-168 TLHVYG
+168 
-174 TLQSLPSS
+174 
-182 QNEDS
+182 
-187 PGYGLYV
+187 
-194 NGQIQHQENCPVIF
+194 
-208 VYPGA
+208 
-213 HISGGTVYAAGYA
+213 
-226 DWRFEGG
+226 
-233 TIEGTT
+233 
-239 SGIAI
+239 IA
-244 KSGKVSINGNTSI
+244 
-257 TCTGDANVPT
+257 
-267 QGFSNG
+267 
-273 VNASGTAI
+273 
-281 QIESNS
+281 
-287 DYAGNIELLISGGE
+287 
-301 FVSKNCYTIYEYL
+301 
-314 GKGEDTAVSSID
+314 
-326 ISGGSFSGKSTY
+326 GGSEY
-338 GNFCLSEELD
+338 
-348 AVKADM
+348 A
-354 LSLTAGSFTHDP
+354 
-366 SPYLAPDHF
+366 
-375 VSFSGT
+375 
-381 DGFSVSRGSA
+381 
-391 AQTQDS
+391 
-397 KTYPTV
+397 TV
-403 QAAVDAAEAGD
+403 QEAVDAAEAGD
-414 TVTLLSDVAVAEPVS
+414 TVTLLTDVTVEDPVS
-429 VKKDLTFDLGGCT
+429 VTTGLTFDLGGHT
-442 LSGAFQGTRT
+442 LSGAFQGTQT
-452 GVFQAVGCHVNIVD
+452 GVFQAVGCHVDIVD
-466 SKDGGSIVNTLED
+466 SEGGGSIVNTLED
-479 KPGSVLYIK
+479 KACSVLYIK

-496 VTLKNGVT
+496 VTLKDGVT
-504 LQNLSTYST
+504 LENLSTYST

-522 VSNTYP
+522 VSNTCP
-528 AKLDV
+528 AKLEV
-533 QNARLISQ
+533 QDARLISQ

-548 KSSPGKPVEAE
+548 KSSSGRPVEGA
-559 ILGGEFWVAE
+559 ISGGEFWVAE

-583 TLDISGGVFHNWDP
+583 TLVISGGIFHNWDP

-602 LLAKGA
+602 LLDGDAL
-608 RLCHTLR
+608 LCHTLR

-674 LKDVTCAFP
+674 LKDVTCTFP
-683 EGASFGSS
+683 EEASFGSS
-691 NHPAASLGITVAQ
+691 NHPAASLDITVAQ

-715 LADVTVSGEGDVSRF
+715 LADVTVSGEGDVSGF
-730 SVAPFDDTFRLS
+730 SVEPFDDTFRLS
-742 EENGLYRCRLTQSGV
+742 EEHGLYQCRLTQSGV

-770 YSSIATAISDARTR
+770 YSSIATAISDARTQ

-802 YGLNGDADTLT
+802 YGLNTGDADTLT

-847 EADPNALAAI
+847 EADSGSLAAI
-857 ATDDSSNGSRIVIES
+857 ATDASSTGSRIVIES
-872 DFTVEGNSVL
+872 DFTVAGNSVL
-882 LVGTSPSLELFGT
+882 LVGASPSLELFGT

-912 TKNSSIIVI
+912 TQDSSIVI

-934 YHPQSG
+934 YHPQPG

-960 HLEVKGG
+960 HLVVKGG
-967 EISATGARKPYTHEP
+967 EISATGARKPYTHES

-1003 PSADISGGLLSSQ
+1003 PSAEISGGLLSSQ

-1026 DGAQDMD
+1026 DGAKDMD

-1048 AYLGE
+1048 AYLDE
-1053 SLMAVPAEQEGF
+1053 SLMAVPAEQAGF
-1065 FGVRQSVENVVVSD
+1065 FGVRQSIENVVVSD
-1079 GTPVVT
+1079 GAPVVT

-1096 RNALDE
+1096 SDALDK
-1102 AAALLLPDGGTAP
+1102 AAALLLPDGDTAP

-1126 GSVADTVD
+1126 GSVADAVD

-1173 EGELSSLTLAL
+1173 EGALSSLTLAL

-1201 CTEGDPE
+1201 RTEGDPE
-1208 SDLNAVPL
+1208 SGLNAVPL

-1221 AVSASLTLSLPLP
+1221 VVSASLTLSLPLP
-1234 NALAQEE
+1234 DALAQE

-1265 QGVDVASVVVAK
+1265 RTAVASVVVAK

-1297 NGVPQQTYDVT
+1297 NGVPQQTYGVA
-1308 DIGSALPEASKT
+1308 DIGSALPKASKT

-1338 TLSEALWSALFEGE
+1338 TLSEALWSALFAGE
-1352 AGDLTVDAT
+1352 AGDLSVDAT

-1442 SHTISASF
+1442 SHTISVSF
-1450 VPDGGESAWEN
+1450 VPDDGGESAWEN
-1461 PFDDVDEAAWYF
+1461 PFTDVDEAAWYF

-1518 YAMTFDDVPEG
+1518 YAMTFDDVSEG

>member
-21 LSLGTLAE
+21 LSLPSLALN
-29 PVYEAEIVGG
+29 EAKIEGG
-39 RQYETLEE
+39 SEYATVQE
-47 AVAAVEA
+47 AVNAAV
-54 LPDKTA
+54 
-60 TIKLLSNVEL
+60 
-70 ASDSLTIGNGV
+70 
-81 TLELDLNNYSIKAPH
+81 
-96 RVLRAQDCN
+96 
-105 LTLTGTGSVEETQA
+105 
-119 AYGAITVR
+119 
-127 GSDNPDAEDFTTVTV
+127 
-142 GENVTLKGYAALFV
+142 
-156 TPHTSDPVAYGV
+156 
-168 TLHVYG
+168 
-174 TLQSLPSS
+174 
-182 QNEDS
+182 
-187 PGYGLYV
+187 
-194 NGQIQHQENCPVIF
+194 
-208 VYPGA
+208 
-213 HISGGTVYAAGYA
+213 
-226 DWRFEGG
+226 
-233 TIEGTT
+233 
-239 SGIAI
+239 
-244 KSGKVSINGNTSI
+244 
-257 TCTGDANVPT
+257 
-267 QGFSNG
+267 
-273 VNASGTAI
+273 
-281 QIESNS
+281 
-287 DYAGNIELLISGGE
+287 
-301 FVSKNCYTIYEYL
+301 
-314 GKGEDTAVSSID
+314 
-326 ISGGSFSGKSTY
+326 
-338 GNFCLSEELD
+338 
-348 AVKADM
+348 
-354 LSLTAGSFTHDP
+354 
-366 SPYLAPDHF
+366 
-375 VSFSGT
+375 
-381 DGFSVSRGSA
+381 
-391 AQTQDS
+391 
-397 KTYPTV
+397 
-403 QAAVDAAEAGD
+403 AGD
-414 TVTLLSDVAVAEPVS
+414 TVTLLTDVTVEDPVS
-429 VKKDLTFDLGGCT
+429 ITRDLTFDLGGCT
-442 LSGAFQGTRT
+442 LSGAFQGTQT
-452 GVFQAVGCHVNIVD
+452 GVFQAVGCHVDIVD
-466 SKDGGSIVNTLED
+466 SVGGGSIVNTLED
-479 KPGSVLYIK
+479 KAGSVLYIK

-504 LQNLSTYST
+504 LENLSTYST

-528 AKLDV
+528 ARLEV
-533 QNARLISQ
+533 QDARLISR

-548 KSSPGKPVEAE
+548 KSSSGKPVKGA
-559 ILGGEFWVAE
+559 ISGGEFWVAE

-578 DVDSD
+578 DVDDD
-583 TLDISGGVFHNWDP
+583 TLVISGGIFHNWDP

-602 LLAKGA
+602 LLANDA
-608 RLCHTLR
+608 LLCHTLR

-643 LKGTDEGG
+643 LEGTDEGG

-664 LMPDGAQLTV
+664 LMPEGARLTV
-674 LKDVTCAFP
+674 LKDVTCTFP

-691 NHPAASLGITVAQ
+691 NHPAASLDITVAQ

-715 LADVTVSGEGDVSRF
+715 LADVEVSGEGDVSGF
-730 SVAPFDDTFRLS
+730 SVEPFDDTFRLS
-742 EENGLYRCRLTQSGV
+742 EESGLYRCRLTQSGL

-802 YGLNGDADTLT
+802 YGLNTGDADTLT

-847 EADPNALAAI
+847 EADSGSLAAI
-857 ATDDSSNGSRIVIES
+857 ATDASSTGSRIVIES
-872 DFTVEGNSVL
+872 EFTVEGNSVL

-912 TKNSSIIVI
+912 TNNSSIVI

-960 HLEVKGG
+960 HLEVTGG
-967 EISATGARKPYTHEP
+967 EISATGAREPYAHEP

-1065 FGVRQSVENVVVSD
+1065 FGVRQSIENVVVSD

-1096 RNALDE
+1096 SDALDK
-1102 AAALLLPDGGTAP
+1102 AAALLLPADGTAL
-1115 ALFASGLVGAA
+1115 ALSASGLVGAA

-1134 MQEALGKLEAAGVE
+1134 MQEALDKLEAAGVE

-1208 SDLNAVPL
+1208 SGLNAVLL

-1234 NALAQEE
+1234 DALAQED
-1241 GLSVF
+1241 LSVF

-1286 ADTRSLTVTFD
+1286 ADTRNLTVTFD
-1297 NGVPQQTYDVT
+1297 NDVPQQTYGVA
-1308 DIGSALPEASKT
+1308 DIGSALPEVSKT

-1352 AGDLTVDAT
+1352 AEDLSVGAK

-1450 VPDGGESAWEN
+1450 APDGGESAWEN

>member
-21 LSLGTLAE
+21 LSLPSLALN
-29 PVYEAEIVGG
+29 EAKI
-39 RQYETLEE
+39 
-47 AVAAVEA
+47 
-54 LPDKTA
+54 
-60 TIKLLSNVEL
+60 
-70 ASDSLTIGNGV
+70 
-81 TLELDLNNYSIKAPH
+81 
-96 RVLRAQDCN
+96 
-105 LTLTGTGSVEETQA
+105 
-119 AYGAITVR
+119 
-127 GSDNPDAEDFTTVTV
+127 
-142 GENVTLKGYAALFV
+142 
-156 TPHTSDPVAYGV
+156 
-168 TLHVYG
+168 
-174 TLQSLPSS
+174 
-182 QNEDS
+182 
-187 PGYGLYV
+187 
-194 NGQIQHQENCPVIF
+194 
-208 VYPGA
+208 
-213 HISGGTVYAAGYA
+213 
-226 DWRFEGG
+226 EGG
-233 TIEGTT
+233 SE
-239 SGIAI
+239 
-244 KSGKVSINGNTSI
+244 
-257 TCTGDANVPT
+257 
-267 QGFSNG
+267 
-273 VNASGTAI
+273 
-281 QIESNS
+281 
-287 DYAGNIELLISGGE
+287 YA
-301 FVSKNCYTIYEYL
+301 
-314 GKGEDTAVSSID
+314 
-326 ISGGSFSGKSTY
+326 
-338 GNFCLSEELD
+338 
-348 AVKADM
+348 
-354 LSLTAGSFTHDP
+354 
-366 SPYLAPDHF
+366 
-375 VSFSGT
+375 
-381 DGFSVSRGSA
+381 
-391 AQTQDS
+391 
-397 KTYPTV
+397 TV
-403 QAAVDAAEAGD
+403 QEAVDAAVEGD
-414 TVTLLSDVAVAEPVS
+414 TVTLLTDVTVEDPVS
-429 VKKDLTFDLGGCT
+429 VTTDLTFDLGGHT
-442 LSGAFQGTRT
+442 LSGAFQGTQT
-452 GVFQAVGCHVNIVD
+452 GVFQAVGCHVDIVD
-466 SKDGGSIVNTLED
+466 SAGGGSIVNTLED

-496 VTLKNGVT
+496 VTLKDGVT
-504 LQNLSTYST
+504 LENLSTYST
-513 SVVAYLHNA
+513 SVVVYLHNA
-522 VSNTYP
+522 VSKTYP
-528 AKLDV
+528 ARLEV

-548 KSSPGKPVEAE
+548 KSSFGRRPGEGA
-559 ILGGEFWVAE
+559 ISGGEFWVAE

-583 TLDISGGVFHNWDP
+583 TLVISGGIFHNWDP

-602 LLAKGA
+602 LLDDGA
-608 RLCHTLR
+608 LLCHTLR

-621 QVVSGTP
+621 QVVSGIP

-643 LKGTDEGG
+643 LEGTDEGG
-651 QAVAD
+651 QAVAAD
-656 LYSLQQAG
+656 LYTLQQAG

-674 LKDVTCAFP
+674 LKDVTCTFP

-715 LADVTVSGEGDVSRF
+715 LADVTVSGEGDVSGF
-730 SVAPFDDTFRLS
+730 SVKPFDDTFRLS
-742 EENGLYRCRLTQSGV
+742 EESGLYRCRLTQSGV

-770 YSSIATAISDARTR
+770 YSSIAMAISDARTR

-791 YDDYET
+791 YDDYKT
-797 QKSIR
+797 QKSIK

-813 LDLNGHTYRYD
+813 LDLNGHTYCYD
-824 ALTINP
+824 TLTTSP
-830 AFLLLSDKT
+830 AFLLLSNKT

-872 DFTVEGNSVL
+872 DFTVAGNSVL

-912 TKNSSIIVI
+912 TQNSSIVI

-934 YHPQSG
+934 YHPQFG

-960 HLEVKGG
+960 HLEVTGG
-967 EISATGARKPYTHEP
+967 EISATGARAPYAHEP

-992 VLEACDYPGGA
+992 VLEACNYPGGA
-1003 PSADISGGLLSSQ
+1003 PSAEISGGLLSSQ

-1065 FGVRQSVENVVVSD
+1065 FGVRQSIENVVVSD

-1085 VEPARELTQQE
+1085 VEPARELTRQE
-1096 RNALDE
+1096 RNALNK
-1102 AAALLLPDGGTAP
+1102 AAALLLPDDGTAP
-1115 ALFASGLVGAA
+1115 ALSASGLVGAA

-1134 MQEALGKLEAAGVE
+1134 MQEALDKLEAAGVE

-1173 EGELSSLTLAL
+1173 EGALSSLTLAL

-1201 CTEGDPE
+1201 HTEGGPE

-1221 AVSASLTLSLPLP
+1221 VVSASLTLSLPLP
-1234 NALAQEE
+1234 DALAQEV
-1241 GLSVF
+1241 LSVF

-1297 NGVPQQTYDVT
+1297 NGVPQQTYGVA
-1308 DIGSALPEASKT
+1308 DIGSALPKASKT

-1338 TLSEALWSALFEGE
+1338 TLSEALWSALFAGE
-1352 AGDLTVDAT
+1352 AGDLSVDAT

-1450 VPDGGESAWEN
+1450 VPDDGGESAWEN

-1566 MLYRYAVSQGRD
+1566 MLYRYAVNQGRD

-1619 TLSPQDSALRSEFS
+1619 TLSPQDSALRSEFA
-1633 AMLMRFCGV
+1633 AMLMRFCGA

>member
-21 LSLGTLAE
+21 LSLPSLALN
-29 PVYEAEIVGG
+29 EAKI
-39 RQYETLEE
+39 
-47 AVAAVEA
+47 
-54 LPDKTA
+54 
-60 TIKLLSNVEL
+60 
-70 ASDSLTIGNGV
+70 
-81 TLELDLNNYSIKAPH
+81 
-96 RVLRAQDCN
+96 
-105 LTLTGTGSVEETQA
+105 
-119 AYGAITVR
+119 
-127 GSDNPDAEDFTTVTV
+127 
-142 GENVTLKGYAALFV
+142 
-156 TPHTSDPVAYGV
+156 
-168 TLHVYG
+168 
-174 TLQSLPSS
+174 
-182 QNEDS
+182 
-187 PGYGLYV
+187 
-194 NGQIQHQENCPVIF
+194 
-208 VYPGA
+208 
-213 HISGGTVYAAGYA
+213 
-226 DWRFEGG
+226 EGG
-233 TIEGTT
+233 SE
-239 SGIAI
+239 
-244 KSGKVSINGNTSI
+244 
-257 TCTGDANVPT
+257 
-267 QGFSNG
+267 
-273 VNASGTAI
+273 
-281 QIESNS
+281 
-287 DYAGNIELLISGGE
+287 YA
-301 FVSKNCYTIYEYL
+301 
-314 GKGEDTAVSSID
+314 
-326 ISGGSFSGKSTY
+326 
-338 GNFCLSEELD
+338 
-348 AVKADM
+348 
-354 LSLTAGSFTHDP
+354 
-366 SPYLAPDHF
+366 
-375 VSFSGT
+375 
-381 DGFSVSRGSA
+381 
-391 AQTQDS
+391 
-397 KTYPTV
+397 TV
-403 QAAVDAAEAGD
+403 QEAVDAAEAGD
-414 TVTLLSDVAVAEPVS
+414 TVTLLTDVTVEDPVS
-429 VKKDLTFDLGGCT
+429 VTTGLTFDLGGHT
-442 LSGAFQGTRT
+442 LSGAFQGTQT
-452 GVFQAVGCHVNIVD
+452 GVFQAVGCHVDIVD
-466 SKDGGSIVNTLED
+466 SEGGGSIVNTLED
-479 KPGSVLYIK
+479 KACSVLYIK

-496 VTLKNGVT
+496 VTLKDGVT
-504 LQNLSTYST
+504 LENLSTYST

-522 VSNTYP
+522 VSNTCP
-528 AKLDV
+528 AKLEV
-533 QNARLISQ
+533 QDARLISQ

-548 KSSPGKPVEAE
+548 KSSFGRPVEGA
-559 ILGGEFWVAE
+559 ISGGEFWVAE

-583 TLDISGGVFHNWDP
+583 TLVISGGIFHNWDP

-602 LLAKGA
+602 LLDGDAL
-608 RLCHTLR
+608 LCHTLR

-674 LKDVTCAFP
+674 LKDVTCTFP
-683 EGASFGSS
+683 EEASFGSS
-691 NHPAASLGITVAQ
+691 NHPAASLDITVAQ

-715 LADVTVSGEGDVSRF
+715 LADVTVSGEGDVSGF
-730 SVAPFDDTFRLS
+730 SVEPFDDTFRLS
-742 EENGLYRCRLTQSGV
+742 EEHGLYQCRLTQSGV

-770 YSSIATAISDARTR
+770 YSSIATAISDARTQ

-802 YGLNGDADTLT
+802 YGLNTGDADTLT

-847 EADPNALAAI
+847 EADSGSLAAI
-857 ATDDSSNGSRIVIES
+857 ATDASSTGSRIVIES
-872 DFTVEGNSVL
+872 DFTVAGNSVL
-882 LVGTSPSLELFGT
+882 LVGASPSLELFGT

-912 TKNSSIIVI
+912 TQDSSIVI

-934 YHPQSG
+934 YHPQPG

-960 HLEVKGG
+960 HLVVKGG
-967 EISATGARKPYTHEP
+967 EISATGARKPYTHES

-1003 PSADISGGLLSSQ
+1003 PSAEISGGLLSSQ

-1026 DGAQDMD
+1026 DGAKDMD

-1048 AYLGE
+1048 AYLDE
-1053 SLMAVPAEQEGF
+1053 SLMAVPAEQAGF
-1065 FGVRQSVENVVVSD
+1065 FGVRQSIENVVVSD
-1079 GTPVVT
+1079 GAPVVT

-1096 RNALDE
+1096 SDALDK
-1102 AAALLLPDGGTAP
+1102 AAALLLPDGDTAP

-1126 GSVADTVD
+1126 GSVADAVD

-1173 EGELSSLTLAL
+1173 EGALSSLTLAL

-1201 CTEGDPE
+1201 RTEGDPE
-1208 SDLNAVPL
+1208 SGLNAVPL

-1221 AVSASLTLSLPLP
+1221 VVSASLTLSLPLP
-1234 NALAQEE
+1234 DALAQE

-1265 QGVDVASVVVAK
+1265 RTAVASVVVAK

-1297 NGVPQQTYDVT
+1297 NGVPQQTYGVA
-1308 DIGSALPEASKT
+1308 DIGSALPKASKT

-1338 TLSEALWSALFEGE
+1338 TLSEALWSALFAGE
-1352 AGDLTVDAT
+1352 AGDLSVDAT

-1450 VPDGGESAWEN
+1450 VPDDGGESAWEN

-1566 MLYRYAVSQGRD
+1566 MLYRYAVNQGRD

-1619 TLSPQDSALRSEFS
+1619 TLSPQDSALRSEFA
-1633 AMLMRFCGV
+1633 AMLMRFCGA

>member
-1 MTQAKRLLT
+1 MTQEKRLLT

-21 LSLGTLAE
+21 LSLPSLALN
-29 PVYEAEIVGG
+29 EAKI
-39 RQYETLEE
+39 
-47 AVAAVEA
+47 
-54 LPDKTA
+54 
-60 TIKLLSNVEL
+60 
-70 ASDSLTIGNGV
+70 
-81 TLELDLNNYSIKAPH
+81 
-96 RVLRAQDCN
+96 
-105 LTLTGTGSVEETQA
+105 
-119 AYGAITVR
+119 
-127 GSDNPDAEDFTTVTV
+127 
-142 GENVTLKGYAALFV
+142 
-156 TPHTSDPVAYGV
+156 
-168 TLHVYG
+168 
-174 TLQSLPSS
+174 
-182 QNEDS
+182 
-187 PGYGLYV
+187 
-194 NGQIQHQENCPVIF
+194 
-208 VYPGA
+208 
-213 HISGGTVYAAGYA
+213 
-226 DWRFEGG
+226 EGG
-233 TIEGTT
+233 SE
-239 SGIAI
+239 
-244 KSGKVSINGNTSI
+244 
-257 TCTGDANVPT
+257 
-267 QGFSNG
+267 
-273 VNASGTAI
+273 
-281 QIESNS
+281 
-287 DYAGNIELLISGGE
+287 YA
-301 FVSKNCYTIYEYL
+301 
-314 GKGEDTAVSSID
+314 
-326 ISGGSFSGKSTY
+326 
-338 GNFCLSEELD
+338 
-348 AVKADM
+348 
-354 LSLTAGSFTHDP
+354 
-366 SPYLAPDHF
+366 
-375 VSFSGT
+375 
-381 DGFSVSRGSA
+381 
-391 AQTQDS
+391 
-397 KTYPTV
+397 TV
-403 QAAVDAAEAGD
+403 QEAVDAAEAGD
-414 TVTLLSDVAVAEPVS
+414 TVTLLTDVTVEDPVS
-429 VKKDLTFDLGGCT
+429 VTTGLTFDLGGHT
-442 LSGAFQGTRT
+442 LSGAFQGTQT
-452 GVFQAVGCHVNIVD
+452 GVFQAVGCHVDIVD
-466 SKDGGSIVNTLED
+466 SEGGGSIVNTLED
-479 KPGSVLYIK
+479 KACSVLYIK

-496 VTLKNGVT
+496 VTLKDGVT
-504 LQNLSTYST
+504 LENLSTYST

-522 VSNTYP
+522 VSNTCP
-528 AKLDV
+528 AKLEV
-533 QNARLISQ
+533 QDARLISQ

-548 KSSPGKPVEAE
+548 KSSFGRPVEGA
-559 ILGGEFWVAE
+559 ISGGEFWVAE

-583 TLDISGGVFHNWDP
+583 TLVISGGIFHNWDP

-602 LLAKGA
+602 LLDGDAL
-608 RLCHTLR
+608 LCHTLR

-674 LKDVTCAFP
+674 LKDVTCTFP
-683 EGASFGSS
+683 EEASFGSS
-691 NHPAASLGITVAQ
+691 NHPAASLDITVAQ

-715 LADVTVSGEGDVSRF
+715 LADVTVSGEGDVSGF
-730 SVAPFDDTFRLS
+730 SVEPFDDTFRLS
-742 EENGLYRCRLTQSGV
+742 EEHGLYQCRLTQSGV

-770 YSSIATAISDARTR
+770 YSSIATAISDARTQ

-802 YGLNGDADTLT
+802 YGLNTGDADTLT

-847 EADPNALAAI
+847 EADSGSLAAI
-857 ATDDSSNGSRIVIES
+857 ATDASSTGSRIVIES
-872 DFTVEGNSVL
+872 DFTVAGNSVL
-882 LVGTSPSLELFGT
+882 LVGASPSLELFGT

-912 TKNSSIIVI
+912 TQDSSIVI

-934 YHPQSG
+934 YHPQPG

-960 HLEVKGG
+960 HLVVKGG
-967 EISATGARKPYTHEP
+967 EISATGARKPYTHES

-1003 PSADISGGLLSSQ
+1003 PSAEISGGLLSSQ

-1026 DGAQDMD
+1026 DGAKDMD

-1048 AYLGE
+1048 AYLDE
-1053 SLMAVPAEQEGF
+1053 SLMAVPAEQAGF
-1065 FGVRQSVENVVVSD
+1065 FGVRQSIENVVVSD
-1079 GTPVVT
+1079 GAPVVT

-1096 RNALDE
+1096 SDALDK
-1102 AAALLLPDGGTAP
+1102 AAALLLPDGDTAP

-1126 GSVADTVD
+1126 GSVADAVD

-1173 EGELSSLTLAL
+1173 EGALSSLTLAL

-1201 CTEGDPE
+1201 RTEGDPE
-1208 SDLNAVPL
+1208 SGLNAVPL

-1221 AVSASLTLSLPLP
+1221 VVSASLTLSLPLP
-1234 NALAQEE
+1234 DALAQE

-1265 QGVDVASVVVAK
+1265 RTAVASVVVAK

-1297 NGVPQQTYDVT
+1297 NGVPQQTYGVA
-1308 DIGSALPEASKT
+1308 DIGSALPKASKT

-1338 TLSEALWSALFEGE
+1338 TLSEALWSALFAGE
-1352 AGDLTVDAT
+1352 AGDLSVDAT

-1450 VPDGGESAWEN
+1450 VPDDGGESAWEN

-1566 MLYRYAVSQGRD
+1566 MLYRYAVNQGRD

-1619 TLSPQDSALRSEFS
+1619 TLSPQDSALRSEFA
-1633 AMLMRFCGV
+1633 AMLMRFCGA

>member
-21 LSLGTLAE
+21 LSLPSLALN
-29 PVYEAEIVGG
+29 EAKI
-39 RQYETLEE
+39 
-47 AVAAVEA
+47 
-54 LPDKTA
+54 
-60 TIKLLSNVEL
+60 
-70 ASDSLTIGNGV
+70 
-81 TLELDLNNYSIKAPH
+81 
-96 RVLRAQDCN
+96 
-105 LTLTGTGSVEETQA
+105 
-119 AYGAITVR
+119 
-127 GSDNPDAEDFTTVTV
+127 
-142 GENVTLKGYAALFV
+142 
-156 TPHTSDPVAYGV
+156 
-168 TLHVYG
+168 
-174 TLQSLPSS
+174 
-182 QNEDS
+182 
-187 PGYGLYV
+187 
-194 NGQIQHQENCPVIF
+194 
-208 VYPGA
+208 
-213 HISGGTVYAAGYA
+213 
-226 DWRFEGG
+226 EGG
-233 TIEGTT
+233 SE
-239 SGIAI
+239 
-244 KSGKVSINGNTSI
+244 
-257 TCTGDANVPT
+257 
-267 QGFSNG
+267 
-273 VNASGTAI
+273 
-281 QIESNS
+281 
-287 DYAGNIELLISGGE
+287 YA
-301 FVSKNCYTIYEYL
+301 
-314 GKGEDTAVSSID
+314 
-326 ISGGSFSGKSTY
+326 
-338 GNFCLSEELD
+338 
-348 AVKADM
+348 
-354 LSLTAGSFTHDP
+354 
-366 SPYLAPDHF
+366 
-375 VSFSGT
+375 
-381 DGFSVSRGSA
+381 
-391 AQTQDS
+391 
-397 KTYPTV
+397 TV
-403 QAAVDAAEAGD
+403 QEAVDAAEAGD
-414 TVTLLSDVAVAEPVS
+414 TVTLLTDVTVEDPVS
-429 VKKDLTFDLGGCT
+429 VTTGLTFDLGGHT
-442 LSGAFQGTRT
+442 LSGAFQGTQT
-452 GVFQAVGCHVNIVD
+452 GVFQAVGCHVDIVD
-466 SKDGGSIVNTLED
+466 SEGGGSIVNTLED
-479 KPGSVLYIK
+479 KACSVLYIK

-496 VTLKNGVT
+496 VTLKDGVT
-504 LQNLSTYST
+504 LENLSTYST

-522 VSNTYP
+522 VSNTCP
-528 AKLDV
+528 AKLEV
-533 QNARLISQ
+533 QDARLISQ

-548 KSSPGKPVEAE
+548 KSSSGRPVEGA
-559 ILGGEFWVAE
+559 ISGGEFWVAE

-583 TLDISGGVFHNWDP
+583 TLVISGGIFHNWDP

-602 LLAKGA
+602 LLDGDAL
-608 RLCHTLR
+608 LCHTLR

-674 LKDVTCAFP
+674 LKDVTCTFP
-683 EGASFGSS
+683 EEASFGSS
-691 NHPAASLGITVAQ
+691 NHPAASLDITVAQ

-715 LADVTVSGEGDVSRF
+715 LADVTVSGEGDVSGF
-730 SVAPFDDTFRLS
+730 SVEPFDDTFRLS
-742 EENGLYRCRLTQSGV
+742 EEHGLYQCRLTQSGV

-770 YSSIATAISDARTR
+770 YSSIATAISDARTQ

-802 YGLNGDADTLT
+802 YGLNTGDADTLT

-847 EADPNALAAI
+847 EADSGSLAAI
-857 ATDDSSNGSRIVIES
+857 ATDASSTGSRIVIES
-872 DFTVEGNSVL
+872 DFTVAGNSVL
-882 LVGTSPSLELFGT
+882 LVGASPSLELFGT

-912 TKNSSIIVI
+912 TQDSSIVI

-934 YHPQSG
+934 YHPQPG

-960 HLEVKGG
+960 HLVVKGG
-967 EISATGARKPYTHEP
+967 EISATGARKPYTHES

-1003 PSADISGGLLSSQ
+1003 PSAEISGGLLSSQ

-1026 DGAQDMD
+1026 DGAKDMD

-1048 AYLGE
+1048 AYLDE
-1053 SLMAVPAEQEGF
+1053 SLMAVPAEQAGF
-1065 FGVRQSVENVVVSD
+1065 FGVRQSIENVVVSD
-1079 GTPVVT
+1079 GAPVVT

-1096 RNALDE
+1096 SDALDK
-1102 AAALLLPDGGTAP
+1102 AAALLLPDGDTAP

-1126 GSVADTVD
+1126 GSVADAVD

-1173 EGELSSLTLAL
+1173 EGALSSLTLAL

-1201 CTEGDPE
+1201 RTEGDPE
-1208 SDLNAVPL
+1208 SGLNAVPL

-1221 AVSASLTLSLPLP
+1221 VVSASLTLSLPLP
-1234 NALAQEE
+1234 DALAQE

-1265 QGVDVASVVVAK
+1265 RTAVASVVVAK

-1297 NGVPQQTYDVT
+1297 NGVPQQTYGVA
-1308 DIGSALPEASKT
+1308 DIGSALPKASKT

-1338 TLSEALWSALFEGE
+1338 TLSEALWSALFAGE
-1352 AGDLTVDAT
+1352 AGDLSVDAT

-1442 SHTISASF
+1442 SHTISVSF
-1450 VPDGGESAWEN
+1450 VPDDGGESAWEN
-1461 PFDDVDEAAWYF
+1461 PFTDVDEAAWYF

-1518 YAMTFDDVPEG
+1518 YAMTFDDVSEG

>member
-21 LSLGTLAE
+21 LSLPSLALN
-29 PVYEAEIVGG
+29 EAKIEGG
-39 RQYETLEE
+39 SEYATVQE
-47 AVAAVEA
+47 AV
-54 LPDKTA
+54 
-60 TIKLLSNVEL
+60 N
-70 ASDSLTIGNGV
+70 
-81 TLELDLNNYSIKAPH
+81 
-96 RVLRAQDCN
+96 
-105 LTLTGTGSVEETQA
+105 
-119 AYGAITVR
+119 
-127 GSDNPDAEDFTTVTV
+127 
-142 GENVTLKGYAALFV
+142 
-156 TPHTSDPVAYGV
+156 
-168 TLHVYG
+168 
-174 TLQSLPSS
+174 
-182 QNEDS
+182 
-187 PGYGLYV
+187 
-194 NGQIQHQENCPVIF
+194 
-208 VYPGA
+208 
-213 HISGGTVYAAGYA
+213 
-226 DWRFEGG
+226 
-233 TIEGTT
+233 
-239 SGIAI
+239 
-244 KSGKVSINGNTSI
+244 
-257 TCTGDANVPT
+257 
-267 QGFSNG
+267 
-273 VNASGTAI
+273 
-281 QIESNS
+281 
-287 DYAGNIELLISGGE
+287 
-301 FVSKNCYTIYEYL
+301 
-314 GKGEDTAVSSID
+314 
-326 ISGGSFSGKSTY
+326 
-338 GNFCLSEELD
+338 
-348 AVKADM
+348 
-354 LSLTAGSFTHDP
+354 
-366 SPYLAPDHF
+366 
-375 VSFSGT
+375 
-381 DGFSVSRGSA
+381 
-391 AQTQDS
+391 
-397 KTYPTV
+397 
-403 QAAVDAAEAGD
+403 AAEAGD
-414 TVTLLSDVAVAEPVS
+414 TVTLLTDVTVEDPVS
-429 VKKDLTFDLGGCT
+429 VTTGLTFDLGGHT
-442 LSGAFQGTRT
+442 LSGAFQGTQT
-452 GVFQAVGCHVNIVD
+452 GVFQAVGCHVDIVD
-466 SKDGGSIVNTLED
+466 SKGGGSMVNTLED
-479 KPGSVLYIK
+479 KACSVLYIK

-496 VTLKNGVT
+496 VTLKDGVT
-504 LQNLSTYST
+504 LENLSTYST

-522 VSNTYP
+522 VSNTYA
-528 AKLDV
+528 AKLEV
-533 QNARLISQ
+533 QDARLISR

-548 KSSPGKPVEAE
+548 KSSSGKPVEGA
-559 ILGGEFWVAE
+559 ISGGEFWVAE

-578 DVDSD
+578 DVDD
-583 TLDISGGVFHNWDP
+583 GTLVISGGIFHNWDP
-597 QADTA
+597 QADIA
-602 LLAKGA
+602 LLANGA
-608 RLCHTLR
+608 LLCHTLR

-674 LKDVTCAFP
+674 LKDVTCTFP
-683 EGASFGSS
+683 EEASFGSS
-691 NHPAASLGITVAQ
+691 NHPAASLDITVAQ

-715 LADVTVSGEGDVSRF
+715 LADVTVSGEGDVSGF
-730 SVAPFDDTFRLS
+730 SVEPFDDTFRLS
-742 EENGLYRCRLTQSGV
+742 EENGLYQCRLTQSGV

-770 YSSIATAISDARTR
+770 YSSIATAISDARTQG
-784 EGSTVTF
+784 GSTVTF

-802 YGLNGDADTLT
+802 YGLNTGDADTLT

-824 ALTINP
+824 ALTTSP
-830 AFLLLSDKT
+830 AFLLLSNKT

-847 EADPNALAAI
+847 EADSRSLAAI
-857 ATDDSSNGSRIVIES
+857 ATDASSTGSRIVIES
-872 DFTVEGNSVL
+872 DFTVAGNSVL
-882 LVGTSPSLELFGT
+882 LVGTSPRLELFGT

-912 TKNSSIIVI
+912 TKNSSIVI

-934 YHPQSG
+934 YHPQPG

-960 HLEVKGG
+960 RLVVKGG
-967 EISATGARKPYTHEP
+967 EISATGARAPYAHEP

-992 VLEACDYPGGA
+992 VLEACDYPGEA
-1003 PSADISGGLLSSQ
+1003 PSAEISGGLLSSQ

-1065 FGVRQSVENVVVSD
+1065 FGVRQSIENVVVSD
-1079 GTPVVT
+1079 GAPVVT

-1096 RNALDE
+1096 RNALDK

-1134 MQEALGKLEAAGVE
+1134 MQEALDKLEAAGVE

-1195 QTADGI
+1195 PTADGI
-1201 CTEGDPE
+1201 RTEGDPE
-1208 SDLNAVPL
+1208 SGLNAVPL

-1234 NALAQEE
+1234 DALAQEV
-1241 GLSVF
+1241 LSVF

-1265 QGVDVASVVVAK
+1265 QGTAVASVVVAK

-1297 NGVPQQTYDVT
+1297 NDVPQQTYGVA
-1308 DIGSALPEASKT
+1308 DIGSALPKASKT

-1352 AGDLTVDAT
+1352 AEDLTVNAT

-1450 VPDGGESAWEN
+1450 APDGGESAWEN

-1608 GEGIVTGRDDG
+1608 GEGIVTGRDNG
-1619 TLSPQDSALRSEFS
+1619 LLAPQDGALRSEFA
-1633 AMLMRFCGV
+1633 AMLMRFCGA

>member
-21 LSLGTLAE
+21 LSLPSLALN
-29 PVYEAEIVGG
+29 EAKIEGG
-39 RQYETLEE
+39 SEYATVQE
-47 AVAAVEA
+47 AV
-54 LPDKTA
+54 
-60 TIKLLSNVEL
+60 N
-70 ASDSLTIGNGV
+70 
-81 TLELDLNNYSIKAPH
+81 
-96 RVLRAQDCN
+96 
-105 LTLTGTGSVEETQA
+105 
-119 AYGAITVR
+119 
-127 GSDNPDAEDFTTVTV
+127 
-142 GENVTLKGYAALFV
+142 
-156 TPHTSDPVAYGV
+156 
-168 TLHVYG
+168 
-174 TLQSLPSS
+174 
-182 QNEDS
+182 
-187 PGYGLYV
+187 
-194 NGQIQHQENCPVIF
+194 
-208 VYPGA
+208 
-213 HISGGTVYAAGYA
+213 
-226 DWRFEGG
+226 
-233 TIEGTT
+233 
-239 SGIAI
+239 
-244 KSGKVSINGNTSI
+244 
-257 TCTGDANVPT
+257 
-267 QGFSNG
+267 
-273 VNASGTAI
+273 
-281 QIESNS
+281 
-287 DYAGNIELLISGGE
+287 
-301 FVSKNCYTIYEYL
+301 
-314 GKGEDTAVSSID
+314 
-326 ISGGSFSGKSTY
+326 
-338 GNFCLSEELD
+338 
-348 AVKADM
+348 
-354 LSLTAGSFTHDP
+354 
-366 SPYLAPDHF
+366 
-375 VSFSGT
+375 
-381 DGFSVSRGSA
+381 
-391 AQTQDS
+391 
-397 KTYPTV
+397 
-403 QAAVDAAEAGD
+403 AAEAGD

-442 LSGAFQGTRT
+442 LSGAFQGTQT
-452 GVFQAVGCHVNIVD
+452 GVFQAVGCHVDIVD
-466 SKDGGSIVNTLED
+466 SEGGGSIVNTLED
-479 KPGSVLYIK
+479 KACSVLYIK

-496 VTLKNGVT
+496 VTLKDGVT
-504 LQNLSTYST
+504 LENLSTYST

-522 VSNTYP
+522 VSNTCP
-528 AKLDV
+528 AKLEV
-533 QNARLISQ
+533 QDARLISR

-548 KSSPGKPVEAE
+548 KSSFSRPVEAV
-559 ILGGEFWVAE
+559 ISGGEFWVAE

-578 DVDSD
+578 DVDD
-583 TLDISGGVFHNWDP
+583 GTLVISGGIFHNWDP

-602 LLAKGA
+602 LLDDDAL
-608 RLCHTLR
+608 LCHTLR

-674 LKDVTCAFP
+674 LKDVTCTFP
-683 EGASFGSS
+683 EEASFGSS

-715 LADVTVSGEGDVSRF
+715 LADVTVSGEGDVSGF
-730 SVAPFDDTFRLS
+730 SVEPFDDTFRLS
-742 EENGLYRCRLTQSGV
+742 EESGLYQCRLAQSGV

-770 YSSIATAISDARTR
+770 YSSIATAISDARTQ

-802 YGLNGDADTLT
+802 YGLNTGDADTLT

-847 EADPNALAAI
+847 EADSGSLAAI
-857 ATDDSSNGSRIVIES
+857 ATDASSTGSRIVIES
-872 DFTVEGNSVL
+872 DFTVAGNSVL

-912 TKNSSIIVI
+912 TKNSSIVI

-934 YHPQSG
+934 YHPQPG

-960 HLEVKGG
+960 RLVVKGG
-967 EISATGARKPYTHEP
+967 EISATGDRTPYTHES
-982 SGYISTGDAV
+982 SGYVSTGDAV

-1003 PSADISGGLLSSQ
+1003 PSAEISGGLLSSQ

-1026 DGAQDMD
+1026 EEAPDIKDKQ
-1033 NKKFVTGGEF
+1033 FVTGGEF

-1048 AYLGE
+1048 AYLDE
-1053 SLMAVPAEQEGF
+1053 SLMAVPGEQAGF
-1065 FGVRQSVENVVVSD
+1065 FGVRQSIENVVVSD
-1079 GTPVVT
+1079 GVPVVT

-1115 ALFASGLVGAA
+1115 ALSASGLVGAA

-1154 ATLFVLPYLNVK
+1154 AKLFVLPYLNVK

-1173 EGELSSLTLAL
+1173 EGALSSLTLAL

-1201 CTEGDPE
+1201 RTEDGPE

-1234 NALAQEE
+1234 DALAQEE

-1265 QGVDVASVVVAK
+1265 GTAVASVVVAK

-1286 ADTRSLTVTFD
+1286 ADTRILTVTFD
-1297 NGVPQQTYDVT
+1297 NGVPQQTYGVA

-1338 TLSEALWSALFEGE
+1338 TLSEALWSALFAGE
-1352 AGDLTVDAT
+1352 AGDLTVNAT

-1396 GKTSVDKGDDLT
+1396 GKTSIDKGDDLT

-1442 SHTISASF
+1442 SHTISATF
-1450 VPDGGESAWEN
+1450 APDGGESAWEN

>member
-21 LSLGTLAE
+21 LSLPSLALN
-29 PVYEAEIVGG
+29 EAKI
-39 RQYETLEE
+39 
-47 AVAAVEA
+47 
-54 LPDKTA
+54 
-60 TIKLLSNVEL
+60 
-70 ASDSLTIGNGV
+70 
-81 TLELDLNNYSIKAPH
+81 
-96 RVLRAQDCN
+96 
-105 LTLTGTGSVEETQA
+105 
-119 AYGAITVR
+119 
-127 GSDNPDAEDFTTVTV
+127 
-142 GENVTLKGYAALFV
+142 
-156 TPHTSDPVAYGV
+156 
-168 TLHVYG
+168 
-174 TLQSLPSS
+174 
-182 QNEDS
+182 
-187 PGYGLYV
+187 
-194 NGQIQHQENCPVIF
+194 
-208 VYPGA
+208 
-213 HISGGTVYAAGYA
+213 
-226 DWRFEGG
+226 EGG
-233 TIEGTT
+233 SE
-239 SGIAI
+239 
-244 KSGKVSINGNTSI
+244 
-257 TCTGDANVPT
+257 
-267 QGFSNG
+267 
-273 VNASGTAI
+273 
-281 QIESNS
+281 
-287 DYAGNIELLISGGE
+287 YA
-301 FVSKNCYTIYEYL
+301 
-314 GKGEDTAVSSID
+314 
-326 ISGGSFSGKSTY
+326 
-338 GNFCLSEELD
+338 
-348 AVKADM
+348 
-354 LSLTAGSFTHDP
+354 
-366 SPYLAPDHF
+366 
-375 VSFSGT
+375 
-381 DGFSVSRGSA
+381 
-391 AQTQDS
+391 
-397 KTYPTV
+397 TV
-403 QAAVDAAEAGD
+403 QEAVDAAVEGD
-414 TVTLLSDVAVAEPVS
+414 TVTLLTDVTVEDPVS
-429 VKKDLTFDLGGCT
+429 VTTGLTFDLGGHT

-452 GVFQAVGCHVNIVD
+452 GVFQAVGCHVDIVD
-466 SKDGGSIVNTLED
+466 SVGGGSIVNTLED
-479 KPGSVLYIK
+479 KACSVLYIK

-504 LQNLSTYST
+504 LENLSTYST
-513 SVVAYLHNA
+513 SVVVYLHNA

-528 AKLDV
+528 AKLEVRD
-533 QNARLISQ
+533 ARLISQ

-548 KSSPGKPVEAE
+548 KSSFGKPVEAV
-559 ILGGEFWVAE
+559 ISGGEFWVAE

-578 DVDSD
+578 DVDD
-583 TLDISGGVFHNWDP
+583 GTLVISGGIFHNWDP

-602 LLAKGA
+602 LLANNA
-608 RLCHTLR
+608 LLCHTLR

-643 LKGTDEGG
+643 LEGTDEGG
-651 QAVAD
+651 QAVAAD
-656 LYSLQQAG
+656 LYTLQQAG

-674 LKDVTCAFP
+674 LKDVACTFP

-715 LADVTVSGEGDVSRF
+715 LADVTVSGEGDVSGF
-730 SVAPFDDTFRLS
+730 SVEPFDDTFRLS
-742 EENGLYRCRLTQSGV
+742 EENGFYQCRLTQSGV

-770 YSSIATAISDARTR
+770 YSSIATAISDARTQK
-784 EGSTVTF
+784 GSTVTF

-797 QKSIR
+797 QKSVR
-802 YGLNGDADTLT
+802 YGLNTGDADTLT

-847 EADPNALAAI
+847 EADSGSLAAI
-857 ATDDSSNGSRIVIES
+857 ATDASSTGSRIVIES

-900 TSNTSIQGNGST
+900 TSNTSIQGNG
-912 TKNSSIIVI
+912 IIVI
-921 KEGARV
+921 KEGAKV

-960 HLEVKGG
+960 HLVVKGG
-967 EISATGARKPYTHEP
+967 EISATGARKPYTHES

-1003 PSADISGGLLSSQ
+1003 PSAEISGGLLSSQ

-1026 DGAQDMD
+1026 EQAPDIE
-1033 NKKFVTGGEF
+1033 NKQFVTGGEF

-1053 SLMAVPAEQEGF
+1053 SLMAVPGEQAGF
-1065 FGVRQSVENVVVSD
+1065 FGVRQSIENVVVSD
-1079 GTPVVT
+1079 GAPVVT

-1096 RNALDE
+1096 RDALDE

-1126 GSVADTVD
+1126 GSVADAVD

-1154 ATLFVLPYLNVK
+1154 AKLFVLPYLNVK

-1173 EGELSSLTLAL
+1173 EGALSSLTLAL

-1195 QTADGI
+1195 KTADGI
-1201 CTEGDPE
+1201 RTEGDPE
-1208 SDLNAVPL
+1208 SGLNAVPL

-1221 AVSASLTLSLPLP
+1221 VVSASLTLSLPLP
-1234 NALAQEE
+1234 DALAQE

-1297 NGVPQQTYDVT
+1297 NDVPQQTYGVA

-1352 AGDLTVDAT
+1352 VGDLTVGAT

-1396 GKTSVDKGDDLT
+1396 R
-1408 FAITPDEGYVVD
+1408 P
-1420 DVLVDGVS
+1420 
-1428 VGSVTSYTLRDVAK
+1428 
-1442 SHTISASF
+1442 
-1450 VPDGGESAWEN
+1450 
-1461 PFDDVDEAAWYF
+1461 
-1473 DAVRY
+1473 
-1478 VFENGLLQGTSDT
+1478 
-1491 LFSPDLTTTRAMIVT
+1491 TRAMWCT
-1506 VLWRMAEEPVIN
+1506 TCWWTAC
-1518 YAMTFDDVPEG
+1518 
-1529 LWYSEA
+1529 
-1535 VRWAAG
+1535 RWAA
-1541 EGIVTGYDD
+1541 
-1550 TRFGP
+1550 
-1555 NDAVTREQLAA
+1555 
-1566 MLYRYAVSQGRD
+1566 
-1578 VSVGEDTNIL
+1578 
-1588 SYADA
+1588 
-1593 FSVSEYAVSALQWAC
+1593 
-1608 GEGIVTGRDDG
+1608 
-1619 TLSPQDSALRSEFS
+1619 
-1633 AMLMRFCGV
+1633 
-1642 QQG
+1642 

>member
-39 RQYETLEE
+39 SQYETLEE

-60 TIKLLSNVEL
+60 TIKLLSNV
-70 ASDSLTIGNGV
+70 T
-81 TLELDLNNYSIKAPH
+81 
-96 RVLRAQDCN
+96 
-105 LTLTGTGSVEETQA
+105 VE
-119 AYGAITVR
+119 
-127 GSDNPDAEDFTTVTV
+127 
-142 GENVTLKGYAALFV
+142 
-156 TPHTSDPVAYGV
+156 
-168 TLHVYG
+168 
-174 TLQSLPSS
+174 
-182 QNEDS
+182 
-187 PGYGLYV
+187 
-194 NGQIQHQENCPVIF
+194 
-208 VYPGA
+208 
-213 HISGGTVYAAGYA
+213 
-226 DWRFEGG
+226 
-233 TIEGTT
+233 
-239 SGIAI
+239 
-244 KSGKVSINGNTSI
+244 KSVSIT
-257 TCTGDANVPT
+257 
-267 QGFSNG
+267 
-273 VNASGTAI
+273 
-281 QIESNS
+281 
-287 DYAGNIELLISGGE
+287 
-301 FVSKNCYTIYEYL
+301 
-314 GKGEDTAVSSID
+314 
-326 ISGGSFSGKSTY
+326 
-338 GNFCLSEELD
+338 
-348 AVKADM
+348 
-354 LSLTAGSFTHDP
+354 
-366 SPYLAPDHF
+366 
-375 VSFSGT
+375 
-381 DGFSVSRGSA
+381 R
-391 AQTQDS
+391 
-397 KTYPTV
+397 
-403 QAAVDAAEAGD
+403 
-414 TVTLLSDVAVAEPVS
+414 
-429 VKKDLTFDLGGCT
+429 DLTFDLGGHT
-442 LSGAFQGTRT
+442 LSGAFQGTQT
-452 GVFQAVGCHVNIVD
+452 GVFQAVGCHVDIVD
-466 SKDGGSIVNTLED
+466 SEGGGSMVNTLED
-479 KPGSVLYIK
+479 KACSVLYIK

-496 VTLKNGVT
+496 VTLKDGVT
-504 LQNLSTYST
+504 LKNLSTYST

-528 AKLDV
+528 AKLEV
-533 QNARLISQ
+533 QDARLISQ

-548 KSSPGKPVEAE
+548 KSSSGKPVKGE
-559 ILGGEFWVAE
+559 ISGGEFWVAE

-578 DVDSD
+578 DVDDS
-583 TLDISGGVFHNWDP
+583 TLVISGGVFHNWDP

-602 LLAKGA
+602 LLANDA
-608 RLCHTLR
+608 LLCHTLC

-628 DAAVQSAFGGQTFYL
+628 DAAIQSDFGGQTFYL
-643 LKGTDEGG
+643 LEGTDPDG
-651 QAVAD
+651 QAVAAD
-656 LYSLQQAG
+656 LYTLQQAG

-674 LKDVTCAFP
+674 LRDVACTFP

-715 LADVTVSGEGDVSRF
+715 LADVTVSGEGDVSGF
-730 SVAPFDDTFRLS
+730 SVAPFDSTFRLS
-742 EENGLYRCRLTQSGV
+742 EESGLYRCRLTQSGV

-802 YGLNGDADTLT
+802 YGLNTGDADTLT

-847 EADPNALAAI
+847 EADSGSLAAI
-857 ATDDSSNGSRIVIES
+857 ATDASSTGSRIVIES
-872 DFTVEGNSVL
+872 DFTVAGNSVL

-912 TKNSSIIVI
+912 TQNSSIVI

-960 HLEVKGG
+960 HLVVKGG
-967 EISATGARKPYTHEP
+967 EISATGARVPYAHEP

-1026 DGAQDMD
+1026 DGAKDMD

-1048 AYLGE
+1048 AYLDE

-1096 RNALDE
+1096 SDALNK

-1126 GSVADTVD
+1126 GSVADAVD
-1134 MQEALGKLEAAGVE
+1134 MQEALGKLKAAGVE

-1166 LTDLELS
+1166 LTNLELS

-1195 QTADGI
+1195 QTADDI
-1201 CTEGDPE
+1201 RTEDGPE
-1208 SDLNAVPL
+1208 GLNAVPL

-1234 NALAQEE
+1234 DALAQN

-1297 NGVPQQTYDVT
+1297 NGVPQQTYGVV

-1352 AGDLTVDAT
+1352 AEDLSVGAK

-1450 VPDGGESAWEN
+1450 VPDGGGESAWEN

-1566 MLYRYAVSQGRD
+1566 MLYRYAVNQGRD

>member
-1 MTQAKRLLT
+1 M
-10 LLLLVCLAAGP
+10 
-21 LSLGTLAE
+21 
-29 PVYEAEIVGG
+29 
-39 RQYETLEE
+39 
-47 AVAAVEA
+47 
-54 LPDKTA
+54 
-60 TIKLLSNVEL
+60 
-70 ASDSLTIGNGV
+70 
-81 TLELDLNNYSIKAPH
+81 
-96 RVLRAQDCN
+96 
-105 LTLTGTGSVEETQA
+105 
-119 AYGAITVR
+119 
-127 GSDNPDAEDFTTVTV
+127 
-142 GENVTLKGYAALFV
+142 
-156 TPHTSDPVAYGV
+156 
-168 TLHVYG
+168 
-174 TLQSLPSS
+174 
-182 QNEDS
+182 
-187 PGYGLYV
+187 
-194 NGQIQHQENCPVIF
+194 
-208 VYPGA
+208 
-213 HISGGTVYAAGYA
+213 
-226 DWRFEGG
+226 
-233 TIEGTT
+233 
-239 SGIAI
+239 
-244 KSGKVSINGNTSI
+244 
-257 TCTGDANVPT
+257 
-267 QGFSNG
+267 
-273 VNASGTAI
+273 
-281 QIESNS
+281 
-287 DYAGNIELLISGGE
+287 
-301 FVSKNCYTIYEYL
+301 
-314 GKGEDTAVSSID
+314 
-326 ISGGSFSGKSTY
+326 
-338 GNFCLSEELD
+338 
-348 AVKADM
+348 
-354 LSLTAGSFTHDP
+354 
-366 SPYLAPDHF
+366 
-375 VSFSGT
+375 
-381 DGFSVSRGSA
+381 
-391 AQTQDS
+391 
-397 KTYPTV
+397 
-403 QAAVDAAEAGD
+403 
-414 TVTLLSDVAVAEPVS
+414 
-429 VKKDLTFDLGGCT
+429 
-442 LSGAFQGTRT
+442 
-452 GVFQAVGCHVNIVD
+452 
-466 SKDGGSIVNTLED
+466 
-479 KPGSVLYIK
+479 
-488 PSADAAGS
+488 
-496 VTLKNGVT
+496 
-504 LQNLSTYST
+504 
-513 SVVAYLHNA
+513 
-522 VSNTYP
+522 
-528 AKLDV
+528 
-533 QNARLISQ
+533 
-541 DGDVIRY
+541 
-548 KSSPGKPVEAE
+548 
-559 ILGGEFWVAE
+559 
-569 KAASKSILD
+569 
-578 DVDSD
+578 
-583 TLDISGGVFHNWDP
+583 
-597 QADTA
+597 
-602 LLAKGA
+602 
-608 RLCHTLR
+608 
-615 EGALVM
+615 
-621 QVVSGTP
+621 
-628 DAAVQSAFGGQTFYL
+628 
-643 LKGTDEGG
+643 
-651 QAVAD
+651 
-656 LYSLQQAG
+656 
-664 LMPDGAQLTV
+664 
-674 LKDVTCAFP
+674 
-683 EGASFGSS
+683 
-691 NHPAASLGITVAQ
+691 AQ

-715 LADVTVSGEGDVSRF
+715 LADVTVTGEGDVSGF
-730 SVAPFDDTFRLS
+730 SVKPFDDTFRLS

-770 YSSIATAISDARTR
+770 YSSIATAISDARTQ

-813 LDLNGHTYRYD
+813 LDLNGHTYCYD
-824 ALTINP
+824 ALTTSP

-872 DFTVEGNSVL
+872 DFTVAGNSVL

-960 HLEVKGG
+960 HLVVKGG
-967 EISATGARKPYTHEP
+967 EISATGDRTPYTHES

-1026 DGAQDMD
+1026 DGAKDMD

-1048 AYLGE
+1048 AYLDE
-1053 SLMAVPAEQEGF
+1053 SLMAVPAEQAGF
-1065 FGVRQSVENVVVSD
+1065 FGVRQSIENVVVSD
-1079 GTPVVT
+1079 GVPVVT

-1096 RNALDE
+1096 RNALDK
-1102 AAALLLPDGGTAP
+1102 AAALLLPDGDTAP

-1134 MQEALGKLEAAGVE
+1134 LQEALGKLGAAGVE

-1154 ATLFVLPYLNVK
+1154 AKLFVLPYLNVK

-1173 EGELSSLTLAL
+1173 EGALSSLTLAL

-1195 QTADGI
+1195 KTADGI
-1201 CTEGDPE
+1201 RTEDGPE
-1208 SDLNAVPL
+1208 GLNAVPL
-1216 GDEPL
+1216 GNEPL

-1234 NALAQEE
+1234 DALAQE

-1286 ADTRSLTVTFD
+1286 ADTRNLTVTFD
-1297 NGVPQQTYDVT
+1297 NGVPQQTYGVA

-1338 TLSEALWSALFEGE
+1338 TLSEALWSALFAGE
-1352 AGDLTVDAT
+1352 AGDLSVDAT

>member
-21 LSLGTLAE
+21 LSLPSLALN
-29 PVYEAEIVGG
+29 EAKI
-39 RQYETLEE
+39 
-47 AVAAVEA
+47 
-54 LPDKTA
+54 
-60 TIKLLSNVEL
+60 
-70 ASDSLTIGNGV
+70 
-81 TLELDLNNYSIKAPH
+81 
-96 RVLRAQDCN
+96 
-105 LTLTGTGSVEETQA
+105 
-119 AYGAITVR
+119 
-127 GSDNPDAEDFTTVTV
+127 
-142 GENVTLKGYAALFV
+142 
-156 TPHTSDPVAYGV
+156 
-168 TLHVYG
+168 
-174 TLQSLPSS
+174 
-182 QNEDS
+182 
-187 PGYGLYV
+187 
-194 NGQIQHQENCPVIF
+194 
-208 VYPGA
+208 
-213 HISGGTVYAAGYA
+213 
-226 DWRFEGG
+226 EGG
-233 TIEGTT
+233 SE
-239 SGIAI
+239 
-244 KSGKVSINGNTSI
+244 
-257 TCTGDANVPT
+257 
-267 QGFSNG
+267 
-273 VNASGTAI
+273 
-281 QIESNS
+281 
-287 DYAGNIELLISGGE
+287 YA
-301 FVSKNCYTIYEYL
+301 
-314 GKGEDTAVSSID
+314 
-326 ISGGSFSGKSTY
+326 
-338 GNFCLSEELD
+338 
-348 AVKADM
+348 
-354 LSLTAGSFTHDP
+354 
-366 SPYLAPDHF
+366 
-375 VSFSGT
+375 
-381 DGFSVSRGSA
+381 
-391 AQTQDS
+391 
-397 KTYPTV
+397 TV
-403 QAAVDAAEAGD
+403 QEAVDAAEAGD
-414 TVTLLSDVAVAEPVS
+414 TVTLLTDVTVEDPVS
-429 VKKDLTFDLGGCT
+429 VTTGLTFDLGGHT
-442 LSGAFQGTRT
+442 LSGAFQGTQT
-452 GVFQAVGCHVNIVD
+452 GVFQAVGCHVDIVD
-466 SKDGGSIVNTLED
+466 SEGGGSIVNTLED
-479 KPGSVLYIK
+479 KACSVLYIK

-496 VTLKNGVT
+496 VTLKDGVT
-504 LQNLSTYST
+504 LENLSTYST

-522 VSNTYP
+522 VSNTCP
-528 AKLDV
+528 AKLEV
-533 QNARLISQ
+533 QDARLISQ

-548 KSSPGKPVEAE
+548 KSSFGRPVEGA
-559 ILGGEFWVAE
+559 ISGGEFWVAE

-583 TLDISGGVFHNWDP
+583 TLVISGGIFHNWDP

-602 LLAKGA
+602 LLDGDAL
-608 RLCHTLR
+608 LCHTLR

-674 LKDVTCAFP
+674 LKDVTCTFP
-683 EGASFGSS
+683 EEASFGSS
-691 NHPAASLGITVAQ
+691 NHPAASLDITVAQ

-715 LADVTVSGEGDVSRF
+715 LADVTVSGEGDVSGF
-730 SVAPFDDTFRLS
+730 SVEPLDDTFRLS
-742 EENGLYRCRLTQSGV
+742 EEHGLYQCRLTQSGV

-770 YSSIATAISDARTR
+770 YSSIATAISDARTQ

-802 YGLNGDADTLT
+802 YGLNTGDADTLT

-847 EADPNALAAI
+847 EADSGSLAAI
-857 ATDDSSNGSRIVIES
+857 ATDASSTGSRIVIES
-872 DFTVEGNSVL
+872 DFTVAGNSVL
-882 LVGTSPSLELFGT
+882 LVGASPSLELFGT

-912 TKNSSIIVI
+912 TQDSSIVI

-934 YHPQSG
+934 YHPQPG

-960 HLEVKGG
+960 HLVVKGG
-967 EISATGARKPYTHEP
+967 EISATGARKPYTHES

-1003 PSADISGGLLSSQ
+1003 PSAEISGGLLSSQ

-1026 DGAQDMD
+1026 DGAKDMD

-1048 AYLGE
+1048 AYLDE
-1053 SLMAVPAEQEGF
+1053 SLMAVPAEQAGF
-1065 FGVRQSVENVVVSD
+1065 FGVRQSIENVVVSD
-1079 GTPVVT
+1079 GAPVVT

-1096 RNALDE
+1096 SDALDK
-1102 AAALLLPDGGTAP
+1102 AAALLLPDGDTAP

-1126 GSVADTVD
+1126 GSVADAVD

-1173 EGELSSLTLAL
+1173 EGALSSLTLAL

-1201 CTEGDPE
+1201 RTEGDPE
-1208 SDLNAVPL
+1208 SGLNAVPL

-1221 AVSASLTLSLPLP
+1221 VVSASLTLSLPLP
-1234 NALAQEE
+1234 DALAQE

-1265 QGVDVASVVVAK
+1265 RTAVASVVVAK

-1297 NGVPQQTYDVT
+1297 NGVPQQTYGVA
-1308 DIGSALPEASKT
+1308 DIGSALPKASKT

-1338 TLSEALWSALFEGE
+1338 TLSEALWSALFAGE
-1352 AGDLTVDAT
+1352 AGDLSVDAT

-1450 VPDGGESAWEN
+1450 VPDDGGESAWEN

-1566 MLYRYAVSQGRD
+1566 MLYRYAVNQGRD

-1619 TLSPQDSALRSEFS
+1619 TLSPQDSALRSEFA
-1633 AMLMRFCGV
+1633 AMLMRFCGA

>member
-10 LLLLVCLAAGP
+10 LLLFVCLAAGP
-21 LSLGTLAE
+21 LSLPSLALN
-29 PVYEAEIVGG
+29 EAKIEGG
-39 RQYETLEE
+39 SEYATVQE
-47 AVAAVEA
+47 AV
-54 LPDKTA
+54 
-60 TIKLLSNVEL
+60 N
-70 ASDSLTIGNGV
+70 
-81 TLELDLNNYSIKAPH
+81 
-96 RVLRAQDCN
+96 
-105 LTLTGTGSVEETQA
+105 
-119 AYGAITVR
+119 
-127 GSDNPDAEDFTTVTV
+127 
-142 GENVTLKGYAALFV
+142 
-156 TPHTSDPVAYGV
+156 
-168 TLHVYG
+168 
-174 TLQSLPSS
+174 
-182 QNEDS
+182 
-187 PGYGLYV
+187 
-194 NGQIQHQENCPVIF
+194 
-208 VYPGA
+208 
-213 HISGGTVYAAGYA
+213 
-226 DWRFEGG
+226 
-233 TIEGTT
+233 
-239 SGIAI
+239 
-244 KSGKVSINGNTSI
+244 
-257 TCTGDANVPT
+257 
-267 QGFSNG
+267 
-273 VNASGTAI
+273 
-281 QIESNS
+281 
-287 DYAGNIELLISGGE
+287 
-301 FVSKNCYTIYEYL
+301 
-314 GKGEDTAVSSID
+314 
-326 ISGGSFSGKSTY
+326 
-338 GNFCLSEELD
+338 
-348 AVKADM
+348 
-354 LSLTAGSFTHDP
+354 
-366 SPYLAPDHF
+366 
-375 VSFSGT
+375 
-381 DGFSVSRGSA
+381 
-391 AQTQDS
+391 
-397 KTYPTV
+397 
-403 QAAVDAAEAGD
+403 AAEAGD
-414 TVTLLSDVAVAEPVS
+414 TVTLLTDVTVEDPVS
-429 VKKDLTFDLGGCT
+429 VTTGLTFDLGGHT
-442 LSGAFQGTRT
+442 LSGAFQGTQT
-452 GVFQAVGCHVNIVD
+452 GVFQAVGCHVDIVD
-466 SKDGGSIVNTLED
+466 SKGGGSIVNTLED

-496 VTLKNGVT
+496 VTLKDGVT
-504 LQNLSTYST
+504 LENLSTYST
-513 SVVAYLHNA
+513 SVVVYLHNA
-522 VSNTYP
+522 VSKTYP
-528 AKLDV
+528 ARLEV

-548 KSSPGKPVEAE
+548 KSSFGRRPGEGA
-559 ILGGEFWVAE
+559 ISGGEFWVAE

-578 DVDSD
+578 DVDD
-583 TLDISGGVFHNWDP
+583 GTLVISGGIFHNWDP

-602 LLAKGA
+602 LLANGA
-608 RLCHTLR
+608 LPYHTLR

-621 QVVSGTP
+621 QVVSGIP

-643 LKGTDEGG
+643 LEGTDEGG
-651 QAVAD
+651 QAVAAD
-656 LYSLQQAG
+656 LYTLQQAG

-674 LKDVTCAFP
+674 LKDVTCTFP
-683 EGASFGSS
+683 EEASFGSS

-709 GTLPLK
+709 GILPLK
-715 LADVTVSGEGDVSRF
+715 LANVTVSGEGDVSGF
-730 SVAPFDDTFRLS
+730 SVEPFDDTFRLS
-742 EENGLYRCRLTQSGV
+742 EESGLYRCRLTQSGV

-802 YGLNGDADTLT
+802 YGLNTGDADTLT

-824 ALTINP
+824 ALTIDP
-830 AFLLLSDKT
+830 AFLLLSNKT

-847 EADPNALAAI
+847 EADPGSLAAI
-857 ATDDSSNGSRIVIES
+857 ATDASSTGSRIVIES
-872 DFTVEGNSVL
+872 DFTVAGNSVL

-912 TKNSSIIVI
+912 TKNSSIVI

-934 YHPQSG
+934 YHPQPG

-960 HLEVKGG
+960 HLVVKGG
-967 EISATGARKPYTHEP
+967 EISATGARMPYTHES

-1003 PSADISGGLLSSQ
+1003 PSAEISGGLLSSQ

-1026 DGAQDMD
+1026 DGAKDMD

-1053 SLMAVPAEQEGF
+1053 SLMAVPGEQEGF

-1102 AAALLLPDGGTAP
+1102 AAALLLPDGDTAP

-1134 MQEALGKLEAAGVE
+1134 MQEALDKLEAAGVE

-1173 EGELSSLTLAL
+1173 EGALSSLTLAL

-1201 CTEGDPE
+1201 CTEDGPE
-1208 SDLNAVPL
+1208 SGLNAVPL

-1234 NALAQEE
+1234 DALAQEV
-1241 GLSVF
+1241 LSVF

-1286 ADTRSLTVTFD
+1286 ADTRNLTVTFD
-1297 NGVPQQTYDVT
+1297 NGVPQQTYGVA

-1352 AGDLTVDAT
+1352 AEDLSVGAK

-1450 VPDGGESAWEN
+1450 APDGGESAWEN

-1633 AMLMRFCGV
+1633 AMLTRFCGA

>member
-21 LSLGTLAE
+21 LSLPSLALN
-29 PVYEAEIVGG
+29 EAKIEGG
-39 RQYETLEE
+39 SEYATVQE
-47 AVAAVEA
+47 AVNAAV
-54 LPDKTA
+54 
-60 TIKLLSNVEL
+60 
-70 ASDSLTIGNGV
+70 
-81 TLELDLNNYSIKAPH
+81 
-96 RVLRAQDCN
+96 
-105 LTLTGTGSVEETQA
+105 
-119 AYGAITVR
+119 
-127 GSDNPDAEDFTTVTV
+127 
-142 GENVTLKGYAALFV
+142 
-156 TPHTSDPVAYGV
+156 
-168 TLHVYG
+168 
-174 TLQSLPSS
+174 
-182 QNEDS
+182 
-187 PGYGLYV
+187 
-194 NGQIQHQENCPVIF
+194 
-208 VYPGA
+208 
-213 HISGGTVYAAGYA
+213 
-226 DWRFEGG
+226 
-233 TIEGTT
+233 
-239 SGIAI
+239 
-244 KSGKVSINGNTSI
+244 
-257 TCTGDANVPT
+257 
-267 QGFSNG
+267 
-273 VNASGTAI
+273 
-281 QIESNS
+281 
-287 DYAGNIELLISGGE
+287 
-301 FVSKNCYTIYEYL
+301 
-314 GKGEDTAVSSID
+314 
-326 ISGGSFSGKSTY
+326 
-338 GNFCLSEELD
+338 
-348 AVKADM
+348 
-354 LSLTAGSFTHDP
+354 
-366 SPYLAPDHF
+366 
-375 VSFSGT
+375 
-381 DGFSVSRGSA
+381 
-391 AQTQDS
+391 
-397 KTYPTV
+397 
-403 QAAVDAAEAGD
+403 AGD
-414 TVTLLSDVAVAEPVS
+414 TVTLLTDVTVEDPVS
-429 VKKDLTFDLGGCT
+429 ITRDLTFDLGGCT
-442 LSGAFQGTRT
+442 LSGAFQGTQT
-452 GVFQAVGCHVNIVD
+452 GVFQAVGCHVDIVD
-466 SKDGGSIVNTLED
+466 SVGGGSIVNTLED
-479 KPGSVLYIK
+479 KAGSVLYIK

-504 LQNLSTYST
+504 LENLSTYST

-548 KSSPGKPVEAE
+548 KSSFGRPVEGA
-559 ILGGEFWVAE
+559 ISGGEFWVAE
-569 KAASKSILD
+569 KAASQSILD
-578 DVDSD
+578 DVDD
-583 TLDISGGVFHNWDP
+583 GTLVISGGVFHNWDP

-602 LLAKGA
+602 LLDDNAL
-608 RLCHTLR
+608 LCHTLR

-643 LKGTDEGG
+643 LEGTDEGG

-674 LKDVTCAFP
+674 LKDVTCTFP

-715 LADVTVSGEGDVSRF
+715 LADVTVTGEGDVSDF
-730 SVAPFDDTFRLS
+730 SVEPFDDTFRLS
-742 EENGLYRCRLTQSGV
+742 EKNGLYRCRLTQSGV

-802 YGLNGDADTLT
+802 YGLNTGDADTLT

-824 ALTINP
+824 ALTIDP
-830 AFLLLSDKT
+830 AFLLLSNKT

-847 EADPNALAAI
+847 EADSRSLAAI
-857 ATDDSSNGSRIVIES
+857 ATDASSTDSRIVIES
-872 DFTVEGNSVL
+872 DFTVAGNSVL
-882 LVGTSPSLELFGT
+882 LVGASPSLELFGT

-912 TKNSSIIVI
+912 TKNSSIVI

-967 EISATGARKPYTHEP
+967 EISATGARAPYAHEP

-1003 PSADISGGLLSSQ
+1003 PSAEISGGLLSSQ

-1026 DGAQDMD
+1026 EQAPDIE
-1033 NKKFVTGGEF
+1033 NKQFVTGGEF

-1048 AYLGE
+1048 AYLDE

-1079 GTPVVT
+1079 GAPVVA

-1096 RNALDE
+1096 SDALDE
-1102 AAALLLPDGGTAP
+1102 AAALLLPDDGTAL
-1115 ALFASGLVGAA
+1115 ALSASGLVGAA

-1173 EGELSSLTLAL
+1173 EGALSSLTLAL

-1201 CTEGDPE
+1201 HTEGGPE

-1234 NALAQEE
+1234 AALAQED
-1241 GLSVF
+1241 LSVF

-1297 NGVPQQTYDVT
+1297 NGVPQQTYGVA

-1328 FDKTG
+1328 FNKTG
-1333 DESFE
+1333 DECFE

-1352 AGDLTVDAT
+1352 AEDLSVGAT

-1374 GTVTPSYTVSASAGE
+1374 ATVTPSYTVSASAGE

-1450 VPDGGESAWEN
+1450 APDGGESAWEN

-1566 MLYRYAVSQGRD
+1566 MLYRYAVNQGRD

>member
-21 LSLGTLAE
+21 LSLPSLALN
-29 PVYEAEIVGG
+29 EAKI
-39 RQYETLEE
+39 
-47 AVAAVEA
+47 
-54 LPDKTA
+54 
-60 TIKLLSNVEL
+60 
-70 ASDSLTIGNGV
+70 
-81 TLELDLNNYSIKAPH
+81 
-96 RVLRAQDCN
+96 
-105 LTLTGTGSVEETQA
+105 
-119 AYGAITVR
+119 
-127 GSDNPDAEDFTTVTV
+127 
-142 GENVTLKGYAALFV
+142 
-156 TPHTSDPVAYGV
+156 
-168 TLHVYG
+168 
-174 TLQSLPSS
+174 
-182 QNEDS
+182 
-187 PGYGLYV
+187 
-194 NGQIQHQENCPVIF
+194 
-208 VYPGA
+208 
-213 HISGGTVYAAGYA
+213 
-226 DWRFEGG
+226 EGG
-233 TIEGTT
+233 SE
-239 SGIAI
+239 
-244 KSGKVSINGNTSI
+244 
-257 TCTGDANVPT
+257 
-267 QGFSNG
+267 
-273 VNASGTAI
+273 
-281 QIESNS
+281 
-287 DYAGNIELLISGGE
+287 YA
-301 FVSKNCYTIYEYL
+301 
-314 GKGEDTAVSSID
+314 
-326 ISGGSFSGKSTY
+326 
-338 GNFCLSEELD
+338 
-348 AVKADM
+348 
-354 LSLTAGSFTHDP
+354 
-366 SPYLAPDHF
+366 
-375 VSFSGT
+375 
-381 DGFSVSRGSA
+381 
-391 AQTQDS
+391 
-397 KTYPTV
+397 TV
-403 QAAVDAAEAGD
+403 QEAVDAAEAGD
-414 TVTLLSDVAVAEPVS
+414 TVTLLTDVTVEDPVS
-429 VKKDLTFDLGGCT
+429 VTTGLTFDLGGHT
-442 LSGAFQGTRT
+442 LSGAFQGTQT
-452 GVFQAVGCHVNIVD
+452 GVFQAVGCHVDIVD
-466 SKDGGSIVNTLED
+466 SEGGGSIVNTLED
-479 KPGSVLYIK
+479 KACSVLYIK

-496 VTLKNGVT
+496 VTLKDGVT
-504 LQNLSTYST
+504 LENLSTYST

-522 VSNTYP
+522 VSNTCP
-528 AKLDV
+528 AKLEV
-533 QNARLISQ
+533 QDARLISQ

-548 KSSPGKPVEAE
+548 KSSFGRPVEGA
-559 ILGGEFWVAE
+559 ISGGEFWVAE

-583 TLDISGGVFHNWDP
+583 TLVISGGIFHNWDP

-602 LLAKGA
+602 LLDGDAL
-608 RLCHTLR
+608 LCHTLR

-674 LKDVTCAFP
+674 LKDVTCTFP
-683 EGASFGSS
+683 EEASFGSS
-691 NHPAASLGITVAQ
+691 NHPAASLDITVAQ

-715 LADVTVSGEGDVSRF
+715 LADVTVSGEGDVSGF
-730 SVAPFDDTFRLS
+730 SVEPFDDTFRLS
-742 EENGLYRCRLTQSGV
+742 EEHGLYQCRLTQSGV

-770 YSSIATAISDARTR
+770 YSSIATAISDARTQ

-802 YGLNGDADTLT
+802 YGLNTGDADTLT

-847 EADPNALAAI
+847 EADSGSLAAI
-857 ATDDSSNGSRIVIES
+857 ATDASSTGSRIVIES
-872 DFTVEGNSVL
+872 DFTVAGNSVL
-882 LVGTSPSLELFGT
+882 LVGASPSLELFGT

-912 TKNSSIIVI
+912 TQDSSIVI

-934 YHPQSG
+934 YHPQPG

-960 HLEVKGG
+960 HLVVKGG
-967 EISATGARKPYTHEP
+967 EISATGARKPYTHES

-1003 PSADISGGLLSSQ
+1003 PSAEISGGLLSSQ

-1026 DGAQDMD
+1026 DGAKDMD

-1048 AYLGE
+1048 AYLDE
-1053 SLMAVPAEQEGF
+1053 SLMAVPAEQAGF
-1065 FGVRQSVENVVVSD
+1065 FGVRQSIENVVVSD
-1079 GTPVVT
+1079 GAPVVT

-1096 RNALDE
+1096 SDALDK
-1102 AAALLLPDGGTAP
+1102 AAALLLPDGDTAP

-1126 GSVADTVD
+1126 GSVADAVD

-1173 EGELSSLTLAL
+1173 EGALSSLTLAL

-1201 CTEGDPE
+1201 RTEGDPE
-1208 SDLNAVPL
+1208 SGLNAVPL

-1221 AVSASLTLSLPLP
+1221 VVSASLTLSLPLP
-1234 NALAQEE
+1234 DALAQE

-1265 QGVDVASVVVAK
+1265 RTAVASVVVAK

-1297 NGVPQQTYDVT
+1297 NGVPQQTYGVA
-1308 DIGSALPEASKT
+1308 DIGSALPKASKT

-1338 TLSEALWSALFEGE
+1338 TLSEALWSALFAGE
-1352 AGDLTVDAT
+1352 AGDLSVDAT
-1361 ASLTRRSSGGAPS
+1361 ARRSSGGAPS

-1450 VPDGGESAWEN
+1450 VPDDGGESAWEN

-1566 MLYRYAVSQGRD
+1566 MLYRYAVNQGRD

-1619 TLSPQDSALRSEFS
+1619 TLSPQDSALRSEFA
-1633 AMLMRFCGV
+1633 AMLMRFCGA

>member
-21 LSLGTLAE
+21 LSLPSLALN
-29 PVYEAEIVGG
+29 EAKIEGG
-39 RQYETLEE
+39 SEYATVQE
-47 AVAAVEA
+47 AV
-54 LPDKTA
+54 
-60 TIKLLSNVEL
+60 N
-70 ASDSLTIGNGV
+70 
-81 TLELDLNNYSIKAPH
+81 
-96 RVLRAQDCN
+96 
-105 LTLTGTGSVEETQA
+105 
-119 AYGAITVR
+119 
-127 GSDNPDAEDFTTVTV
+127 
-142 GENVTLKGYAALFV
+142 
-156 TPHTSDPVAYGV
+156 
-168 TLHVYG
+168 
-174 TLQSLPSS
+174 
-182 QNEDS
+182 
-187 PGYGLYV
+187 
-194 NGQIQHQENCPVIF
+194 
-208 VYPGA
+208 
-213 HISGGTVYAAGYA
+213 
-226 DWRFEGG
+226 
-233 TIEGTT
+233 
-239 SGIAI
+239 
-244 KSGKVSINGNTSI
+244 
-257 TCTGDANVPT
+257 
-267 QGFSNG
+267 
-273 VNASGTAI
+273 
-281 QIESNS
+281 
-287 DYAGNIELLISGGE
+287 
-301 FVSKNCYTIYEYL
+301 
-314 GKGEDTAVSSID
+314 
-326 ISGGSFSGKSTY
+326 
-338 GNFCLSEELD
+338 
-348 AVKADM
+348 
-354 LSLTAGSFTHDP
+354 
-366 SPYLAPDHF
+366 
-375 VSFSGT
+375 
-381 DGFSVSRGSA
+381 
-391 AQTQDS
+391 
-397 KTYPTV
+397 
-403 QAAVDAAEAGD
+403 AAEAGD
-414 TVTLLSDVAVAEPVS
+414 TVTLLTDVTVEDPVS
-429 VKKDLTFDLGGCT
+429 VTTGLTFDLGGHT
-442 LSGAFQGTRT
+442 LSGAFQGTQT
-452 GVFQAVGCHVNIVD
+452 GVFQAVGCRVDIVD
-466 SKDGGSIVNTLED
+466 SVGGGSMVNTLED
-479 KPGSVLYIK
+479 KAGSVLYIK

-504 LQNLSTYST
+504 LENLSTYST
-513 SVVAYLHNA
+513 SVVVYLHNA
-522 VSNTYP
+522 VSNTCP
-528 AKLDV
+528 AKLEV
-533 QNARLISQ
+533 QDARLISR

-548 KSSPGKPVEAE
+548 NSSSGKPVKGA
-559 ILGGEFWVAE
+559 ISGGEFWVAE

-578 DVDSD
+578 DVDDD
-583 TLDISGGVFHNWDP
+583 TLVISGGIFHNWDP

-602 LLAKGA
+602 LLANDA
-608 RLCHTLR
+608 LLCHTLR

-643 LKGTDEGG
+643 LEGTDEGG

-664 LMPDGAQLTV
+664 LMPEGAQLTV
-674 LKDVTCAFP
+674 FKDVACTFP

-691 NHPAASLGITVAQ
+691 NHPAASLRITVAQ

-715 LADVTVSGEGDVSRF
+715 LADVTVTGEGDVSGF
-730 SVAPFDDTFRLS
+730 SVEPFDDTFRLS
-742 EENGLYRCRLTQSGV
+742 EKNGLYRCRLTQSGV

-770 YSSIATAISDARTR
+770 YSSIATAISDARTQ

-802 YGLNGDADTLT
+802 YGLNTGDADTLT
-813 LDLNGHTYRYD
+813 LDLNGHTYCYD
-824 ALTINP
+824 ALTTSP

-872 DFTVEGNSVL
+872 DFTVAGNSVL
-882 LVGTSPSLELFGT
+882 LVGTSPSLELSGT

-912 TKNSSIIVI
+912 TQNSSIVI

-960 HLEVKGG
+960 RLVVKGG
-967 EISATGARKPYTHEP
+967 EISATGARKPYTHES

-1003 PSADISGGLLSSQ
+1003 PSAEISGGLLSSQ

-1026 DGAQDMD
+1026 DGAQDIK
-1033 NKKFVTGGEF
+1033 NKQFVTGGEF

-1065 FGVRQSVENVVVSD
+1065 FGVRQSIENVVVSD
-1079 GTPVVT
+1079 GAPVVT
-1085 VEPARELTQQE
+1085 VEPARELTRQE

-1115 ALFASGLVGAA
+1115 ALSASGLVGAA
-1126 GSVADTVD
+1126 GSVADAVD

-1154 ATLFVLPYLNVK
+1154 AKLFVLPYLNVK

-1208 SDLNAVPL
+1208 SGLNAVPL

-1234 NALAQEE
+1234 DALAQEE

-1265 QGVDVASVVVAK
+1265 QGTAVASVVVAK

-1297 NGVPQQTYDVT
+1297 NGVPQQTYDVA
-1308 DIGSALPEASKT
+1308 DIGSALPKASKT

-1450 VPDGGESAWEN
+1450 VPDDGGASAWEN

>member
-21 LSLGTLAE
+21 LSLPSLALN
-29 PVYEAEIVGG
+29 EAKIEGG
-39 RQYETLEE
+39 SEYATVQE
-47 AVAAVEA
+47 AV
-54 LPDKTA
+54 
-60 TIKLLSNVEL
+60 N
-70 ASDSLTIGNGV
+70 
-81 TLELDLNNYSIKAPH
+81 
-96 RVLRAQDCN
+96 
-105 LTLTGTGSVEETQA
+105 
-119 AYGAITVR
+119 
-127 GSDNPDAEDFTTVTV
+127 
-142 GENVTLKGYAALFV
+142 
-156 TPHTSDPVAYGV
+156 
-168 TLHVYG
+168 
-174 TLQSLPSS
+174 
-182 QNEDS
+182 
-187 PGYGLYV
+187 
-194 NGQIQHQENCPVIF
+194 
-208 VYPGA
+208 
-213 HISGGTVYAAGYA
+213 
-226 DWRFEGG
+226 
-233 TIEGTT
+233 
-239 SGIAI
+239 
-244 KSGKVSINGNTSI
+244 
-257 TCTGDANVPT
+257 
-267 QGFSNG
+267 
-273 VNASGTAI
+273 
-281 QIESNS
+281 
-287 DYAGNIELLISGGE
+287 
-301 FVSKNCYTIYEYL
+301 
-314 GKGEDTAVSSID
+314 
-326 ISGGSFSGKSTY
+326 
-338 GNFCLSEELD
+338 
-348 AVKADM
+348 
-354 LSLTAGSFTHDP
+354 
-366 SPYLAPDHF
+366 
-375 VSFSGT
+375 
-381 DGFSVSRGSA
+381 
-391 AQTQDS
+391 
-397 KTYPTV
+397 
-403 QAAVDAAEAGD
+403 AAEAGD

-429 VKKDLTFDLGGCT
+429 VKKDLTFDLGGHT
-442 LSGAFQGTRT
+442 LSGAFRGTQT
-452 GVFQAVGCHVNIVD
+452 GVFQAVGCHVDIVD
-466 SKDGGSIVNTLED
+466 SVGGGSMVNTLED

-496 VTLKNGVT
+496 VTLEDGVT

-528 AKLDV
+528 ASLDV

-548 KSSPGKPVEAE
+548 KSSSGKPVKGA
-559 ILGGEFWVAE
+559 ISGGEFWVAE

-578 DVDSD
+578 DVDDD
-583 TLDISGGVFHNWDP
+583 TLVISGGVFHNWDP

-602 LLAKGA
+602 LLANNA
-608 RLCHTLR
+608 LLCHTLR

-674 LKDVTCAFP
+674 LEDVTCAFP

-691 NHPAASLGITVAQ
+691 NHPAASLGITVARD
-704 GASLS
+704 ASLS
-709 GTLPLK
+709 GILPLK
-715 LADVTVSGEGDVSRF
+715 LADVTVSGEGDVSGF
-730 SVAPFDDTFRLS
+730 SVEPFDDTFRLS
-742 EENGLYRCRLTQSGV
+742 EKNGLYRCRLTQSGV

-802 YGLNGDADTLT
+802 YGLNTGDADTLT

-824 ALTINP
+824 ALTIDP
-830 AFLLLSDKT
+830 AFLLLSNKT

-847 EADPNALAAI
+847 EADSRSLAAI
-857 ATDDSSNGSRIVIES
+857 ATDASSTDSRIVIES
-872 DFTVEGNSVL
+872 DFTVAGNSVL
-882 LVGTSPSLELFGT
+882 LVGASPSLELFGT

-912 TKNSSIIVI
+912 TKNSSIVI

-960 HLEVKGG
+960 HLVVKGG
-967 EISATGARKPYTHEP
+967 EISATGARAPYAHEP

-1003 PSADISGGLLSSQ
+1003 PSAEISGGLLSSQ

-1026 DGAQDMD
+1026 EQAPDIE
-1033 NKKFVTGGEF
+1033 NKQFVTGGEF

-1048 AYLGE
+1048 AYLDK

-1065 FGVRQSVENVVVSD
+1065 FGVRQSIENVVVSD

-1126 GSVADTVD
+1126 GSVADAVD

-1173 EGELSSLTLAL
+1173 EGALSSLTLAL

-1195 QTADGI
+1195 QTADDI
-1201 CTEGDPE
+1201 CTEGGPE

-1234 NALAQEE
+1234 EALAQED
-1241 GLSVF
+1241 LSVF

-1265 QGVDVASVVVAK
+1265 QRTAVASVVVAK

-1286 ADTRSLTVTFD
+1286 ADTRILTVTFD
-1297 NGVPQQTYDVT
+1297 NDVPQQTYGVA
-1308 DIGSALPEASKT
+1308 DIGSALPKASKT

-1333 DESFE
+1333 DECFK

-1352 AGDLTVDAT
+1352 AEDLSVGAK

-1450 VPDGGESAWEN
+1450 APDGGESAWEN

-1566 MLYRYAVSQGRD
+1566 MLYRYAVNQGRD

>member
-21 LSLGTLAE
+21 LSLPSLALN
-29 PVYEAEIVGG
+29 EAKIEGG
-39 RQYETLEE
+39 SEYATVQE
-47 AVAAVEA
+47 AVNAAV
-54 LPDKTA
+54 
-60 TIKLLSNVEL
+60 
-70 ASDSLTIGNGV
+70 
-81 TLELDLNNYSIKAPH
+81 
-96 RVLRAQDCN
+96 
-105 LTLTGTGSVEETQA
+105 
-119 AYGAITVR
+119 
-127 GSDNPDAEDFTTVTV
+127 
-142 GENVTLKGYAALFV
+142 
-156 TPHTSDPVAYGV
+156 
-168 TLHVYG
+168 
-174 TLQSLPSS
+174 
-182 QNEDS
+182 
-187 PGYGLYV
+187 
-194 NGQIQHQENCPVIF
+194 
-208 VYPGA
+208 
-213 HISGGTVYAAGYA
+213 
-226 DWRFEGG
+226 
-233 TIEGTT
+233 
-239 SGIAI
+239 
-244 KSGKVSINGNTSI
+244 
-257 TCTGDANVPT
+257 
-267 QGFSNG
+267 
-273 VNASGTAI
+273 
-281 QIESNS
+281 
-287 DYAGNIELLISGGE
+287 
-301 FVSKNCYTIYEYL
+301 
-314 GKGEDTAVSSID
+314 
-326 ISGGSFSGKSTY
+326 
-338 GNFCLSEELD
+338 
-348 AVKADM
+348 
-354 LSLTAGSFTHDP
+354 
-366 SPYLAPDHF
+366 
-375 VSFSGT
+375 
-381 DGFSVSRGSA
+381 
-391 AQTQDS
+391 
-397 KTYPTV
+397 
-403 QAAVDAAEAGD
+403 AGD
-414 TVTLLSDVAVAEPVS
+414 TVTLLTDVTVEDPVS
-429 VKKDLTFDLGGCT
+429 ITRDLTFDLGGCT
-442 LSGAFQGTRT
+442 LSGAFQGTQT
-452 GVFQAVGCHVNIVD
+452 GVFQAVGCHVDIVD
-466 SKDGGSIVNTLED
+466 SVGGGSIVNTLED
-479 KPGSVLYIK
+479 KAGSVLYIK

-504 LQNLSTYST
+504 LENLSTYST

-528 AKLDV
+528 ARLEV
-533 QNARLISQ
+533 QDARLISR

-548 KSSPGKPVEAE
+548 KSSSGKPVKGA
-559 ILGGEFWVAE
+559 ISGGEFWVAE

-578 DVDSD
+578 DVDDD
-583 TLDISGGVFHNWDP
+583 TLVISGGIFHNWDP

-602 LLAKGA
+602 LLANDA
-608 RLCHTLR
+608 LLCHTLR

-643 LKGTDEGG
+643 LEGTDEGG

-664 LMPDGAQLTV
+664 LMPEGAQLTV
-674 LKDVTCAFP
+674 LKDVTCTFP

-691 NHPAASLGITVAQ
+691 NHPAASLDITVAQ

-715 LADVTVSGEGDVSRF
+715 LADVEVSGEGDVSGF
-730 SVAPFDDTFRLS
+730 SVEPFDDTFRLS
-742 EENGLYRCRLTQSGV
+742 EESGLYRCRLTQSGL

-802 YGLNGDADTLT
+802 YGLNTGDADTLT

-847 EADPNALAAI
+847 EADSGSLAAI
-857 ATDDSSNGSRIVIES
+857 ATDASSTGSRIVIES
-872 DFTVEGNSVL
+872 EFTVEGNSVL

-912 TKNSSIIVI
+912 TNNSSIVI

-960 HLEVKGG
+960 HLEVTGG
-967 EISATGARKPYTHEP
+967 EISATGAREPYAHEP

-1065 FGVRQSVENVVVSD
+1065 FGVRQSIENVVVSD

-1096 RNALDE
+1096 SDALDK
-1102 AAALLLPDGGTAP
+1102 AAALLLPADGTAL
-1115 ALFASGLVGAA
+1115 ALSASGLVGAA

-1134 MQEALGKLEAAGVE
+1134 MQEALDKLEAAGVE

-1208 SDLNAVPL
+1208 SGLNAVLL

-1234 NALAQEE
+1234 DALAQED
-1241 GLSVF
+1241 LSVF

-1286 ADTRSLTVTFD
+1286 ADTRNLTVTFD
-1297 NGVPQQTYDVT
+1297 NDVPQQTYGVA
-1308 DIGSALPEASKT
+1308 DIGSALPEVSKT

-1352 AGDLTVDAT
+1352 AEDLSVGAK

-1450 VPDGGESAWEN
+1450 APDGGESAWEN